1 MTNVES
7 GCWTRLTIKSMYKEF
22 GSLEDLCHEIE
33 VDKHWTGAESSLRNR
48 YPIRFVLFEN
58 FGDFDDFVQVC
69 QDHNVYVQSIDKWLR
84 DGQDDKLITYSQLAA
99 LFEAYIKSLPAND
112 FVIAPFSEITR
123 FYDNTHY
130 AEFDSLLKTI
140 RLIQSPE
147 EGQRGHQRIYVP
159 VIGMQNKVSKFKDDP
174 NIHIWEYRSGAEYD
188 NYQLIL
194 TKGTTYGVK
203 GLEEHYTLCEDLRHW
218 IALWKNVGAK
228 IKSQIICT
236 SKCIFANSN
245 NAQPDNAFKYMVCN
259 NAFEF
264 LTKGLRID
272 FGKLNAREEDM
283 PYWEGLASN
292 IDVADFDFDTFVNQR
307 FNTSSLNEENAFVQI
322 WFEYRDEFSRW
333 LLKTYFVWK
342 TDERNYLIR
351 ALENVAS
358 LGSSDL
364 FSQIATQIFEE
375 PLDETC
381 ISQRLA
387 LLREAKRQHVQIT
400 SLAEQ
405 KVKAKLSAMAA
416 DPERG
421 PLFAM
426 KYMSPLTLSEQC
438 LMAEWV
444 GQGRIEKDYIKILFP
459 ELYAYLLPSSVQTE
473 KDNGWIN
480 EYFQEYCLSKVRNSQ
495 TENLVNKL
503 KELNDS
509 QVSFE
514 TWRNGFKTVKTFMH
528 NRQDID
534 IYYWIDGLGV
544 DWIPFI
550 TQVIEKHKADGVFLN
565 EIYVAASELPTVTS
579 VNKTKL
585 DEMADG
591 RLEKIGDVDKFAHTQ
606 KKYPAYLIEELRIVE
621 NAISKV
627 LSLYNGKKIAF
638 VSDHGISYM
647 AQFGAGLNLAGVETD
662 HAGRCGHWLK
672 GSAPT
677 DNNYLV
683 LDDGLTLCSLNN
695 NSLSAKTPMGQG
707 AHGGATPEEV
717 LVPIII
723 VSNQKNANVY
733 SAKLQSNEIVASNPV
748 VKYAIKGLGSIDTPF
763 VTYNG
768 ADYRLHRIDGY
779 VYKSERLNLVN
790 TSTRITLRI
799 GDFKQ
804 IDDLSINTGVQE
816 DDLFG
821 F

>member
-1 MTNVES
+1 
-7 GCWTRLTIKSMYKEF
+7 MYKEF
-22 GSLEDLCHEIE
+22 GSLEDLYQEIE
-33 VDKHWTGAESSLRNR
+33 TDKNWTGAESSLRNR

-58 FGDFDDFVQVC
+58 FGDFGEFVQVC
-69 QDHNVYVQSIDKWLR
+69 QDHDVYVQSIEKWMKE
-84 DGQDDKLITYSQLAA
+84 GQDDKLITYSQLAA
-99 LFEAYIKSLPAND
+99 LFESYIKSLPAND

-123 FYDNTHY
+123 FYDNMRY

-147 EGQRGHQRIYVP
+147 EAQSGHQRIYVP
-159 VIGMQNKVSKFKDDP
+159 IIGMQSKVSKFKDDP
-174 NIHIWEYRSGAEYD
+174 NIHIWEYHSGTEYD
-188 NYQLIL
+188 NYHLIL
-194 TKGTTYGVK
+194 TNGTTYGVK
-203 GLEEHYTLCEDLRHW
+203 GLEERYTLCEDLRHW

-228 IKSQIICT
+228 IKPQIICT
-236 SKCIFANSN
+236 SKCIFANSD
-245 NAQPDNAFKYMVCN
+245 NAQPDNAFKYTVCN

-264 LTKGLRID
+264 LTEGLGINL
-272 FGKLNAREEDM
+272 GKLSLREEDM
-283 PYWEGLASN
+283 PYWEELASC
-292 IDVADFDFDTFVNQR
+292 IDVTDFDFDVFVNQR
-307 FNTSSLNEENAFVQI
+307 FNTLNLNDENAFVQT
-322 WFEYRDEFSRW
+322 WFEYKDTFSRW

-342 TDERNYLIR
+342 SGERSYLIR
-351 ALENVAS
+351 VLENVTS
-358 LGSSDL
+358 LSTSDL
-364 FSQIATQIFEE
+364 FSQIATHIFDE
-375 PLDETC
+375 PLDEAS
-381 ISQRLA
+381 IGQRLS
-387 LLREAKRQHVQIT
+387 LLKEAKRQHVQIK

-438 LMAEWV
+438 LMVEWV
-444 GQGRIEKDYIKILFP
+444 GQGKIEKNDIKNLFP
-459 ELYAYLLPSSVQTE
+459 ELYAYLLPSSI
-473 KDNGWIN
+473 KAGKGNGWTN
-480 EYFQEYCLSKVRNSQ
+480 EYFQEYCLSKVGNQETGS
-495 TENLVNKL
+495 LAKKL
-503 KELNDS
+503 KELNGS

-514 TWRNGFKTVKTFMH
+514 TWRDGFKTVKTLMH

-544 DWIPFI
+544 DWIPFM
-550 TQVIEKHKADGVFLN
+550 TQVIDKHKADGVFLN

-585 DEMADG
+585 DELANG
-591 RLEKIGDVDKFAHTQ
+591 KLEKIGDVDKFAHTQ
-606 KKYPAYLIEELRIVE
+606 KTYPAYLVKEFRIVE
-621 NAISKV
+621 DAISKV

-672 GSAPT
+672 GSAQT
-677 DNNYLV
+677 DNNYIV
-683 LDDGLTLCSLNN
+683 LDDGQTLCSLNN

-723 VSNQKNANVY
+723 VSNQKNANAY
-733 SAKLQSNEIVASNPV
+733 SAKLQSSEIVASSPV
-748 VKYAIKGLGSIDTPF
+748 VRYTIKGLSSIDTF
-763 VTYNG
+763 VTYNDV
-768 ADYRLHRIDGY
+768 DYALHNIGGD
-779 VYKSERLNLVN
+779 VYESERLNLVN
-790 TSTRITLRI
+790 TSTRIILHI

-804 IDDLSINTGVQE
+804 TDNLSINTGAQE

>member
-1 MTNVES
+1 
-7 GCWTRLTIKSMYKEF
+7 MYKEF
-22 GSLEDLCHEIE
+22 GSLEDLYQEIE
-33 VDKHWTGAESSLRNR
+33 TDKNWTGAESSLRNR

-58 FGDFDDFVQVC
+58 FGDFGEFVQVC
-69 QDHNVYVQSIDKWLR
+69 QDHDVYVQSIEKWMKE
-84 DGQDDKLITYSQLAA
+84 GQDDKLITYSQLAA
-99 LFEAYIKSLPAND
+99 LFESYIKSLPAND

-123 FYDNTHY
+123 FYDNMRY

-140 RLIQSPE
+140 RLTQSPE
-147 EGQRGHQRIYVP
+147 EAQSGHQRIYVP
-159 VIGMQNKVSKFKDDP
+159 IIGMQSKVSKFKDDP
-174 NIHIWEYRSGAEYD
+174 NIHIWEYHSGTEYD
-188 NYQLIL
+188 NYHLIL
-194 TKGTTYGVK
+194 TNGTTYGVK
-203 GLEEHYTLCEDLRHW
+203 GLEERYTLCEDLRHW

-228 IKSQIICT
+228 IKPQIICT
-236 SKCIFANSN
+236 SKCIFANSD
-245 NAQPDNAFKYMVCN
+245 NAQPDNAFKYTVCN

-264 LTKGLRID
+264 LTEGLGINL
-272 FGKLNAREEDM
+272 GKLSLREEDM
-283 PYWEGLASN
+283 PYWEELASC
-292 IDVADFDFDTFVNQR
+292 IDVTDFDFDVFVNQR
-307 FNTSSLNEENAFVQI
+307 FNTLNLNDENAFVQT
-322 WFEYRDEFSRW
+322 WFEYKDTFSRW

-342 TDERNYLIR
+342 SGERSYLIR
-351 ALENVAS
+351 VLENVTS
-358 LGSSDL
+358 LSTSDL
-364 FSQIATQIFEE
+364 FSQIATHIFDE
-375 PLDETC
+375 PLDEAS
-381 ISQRLA
+381 IGQRLS
-387 LLREAKRQHVQIT
+387 LLKEAKRQHVQIK

-438 LMAEWV
+438 LMVEWV
-444 GQGRIEKDYIKILFP
+444 GQGKVEKNDIKNLFP
-459 ELYAYLLPSSVQTE
+459 ELYAYLLPSSIKTG
-473 KDNGWIN
+473 KGNGWTN
-480 EYFQEYCLSKVRNSQ
+480 EYFQEYCLSKVGNQETGS
-495 TENLVNKL
+495 LAKKL
-503 KELNDS
+503 KELNGS
-509 QVSFE
+509 QVCFE
-514 TWRNGFKTVKTFMH
+514 TWRDGFKTVKTLMH

-544 DWIPFI
+544 DWIPFM
-550 TQVIEKHKADGVFLN
+550 TQVIDKHKADGVFLN

-585 DEMADG
+585 DELANG
-591 RLEKIGDVDKFAHTQ
+591 KLEKIGDVDKFAHTQ
-606 KKYPAYLIEELRIVE
+606 KTYPAYLVEEFRIVE
-621 NAISKV
+621 DAISKV

-672 GSAPT
+672 GSAQT
-677 DNNYLV
+677 DNNYIV
-683 LDDGLTLCSLNN
+683 LDDGQTLCSLNN

-723 VSNQKNANVY
+723 VSNQKNANAY
-733 SAKLQSNEIVASNPV
+733 SAKLQSSEIVASSPV
-748 VKYAIKGLGSIDTPF
+748 VRYTIKGLSSIDTPF
-763 VTYNG
+763 VTYNDV
-768 ADYRLHRIDGY
+768 DYALHNIGGD
-779 VYKSERLNLVN
+779 VYESERLNLVN
-790 TSTRITLRI
+790 TSTRIILHI

-804 IDDLSINTGVQE
+804 TDNLSINTGAQE

>member
-1 MTNVES
+1 
-7 GCWTRLTIKSMYKEF
+7 MYKEF
-22 GSLEDLCHEIE
+22 GSLEDLYQEIE
-33 VDKHWTGAESSLRNR
+33 TDKNWTGAESSLRNR

-58 FGDFDDFVQVC
+58 FGDFGEFVQVC
-69 QDHNVYVQSIDKWLR
+69 QDHDVYVQSIEKWMKE
-84 DGQDDKLITYSQLAA
+84 GQDDKLITYSQLAA
-99 LFEAYIKSLPAND
+99 LFESYIKSLPAND

-123 FYDNTHY
+123 FYDNMRY

-147 EGQRGHQRIYVP
+147 EAQSGHQRIYVP
-159 VIGMQNKVSKFKDDP
+159 IIGMQSKVSKFKDDP
-174 NIHIWEYRSGAEYD
+174 NIHIWEYHSGTEYD
-188 NYQLIL
+188 NYHLIL
-194 TKGTTYGVK
+194 TNGTTYGVK
-203 GLEEHYTLCEDLRHW
+203 GLEERYTLCEDLRHW

-228 IKSQIICT
+228 IKPQIICT
-236 SKCIFANSN
+236 SKCIFANSD
-245 NAQPDNAFKYMVCN
+245 NAQPDNAFKYTVCN

-264 LTKGLRID
+264 LTEGLGINL
-272 FGKLNAREEDM
+272 GKLSLREEDM
-283 PYWEGLASN
+283 PYWEELASC
-292 IDVADFDFDTFVNQR
+292 IDVTDFDFDVFVNQR
-307 FNTSSLNEENAFVQI
+307 FNTLNLNDENAFVQT
-322 WFEYRDEFSRW
+322 WFEYKDTFSRW

-342 TDERNYLIR
+342 SGERSYLIR
-351 ALENVAS
+351 VLENVTS
-358 LGSSDL
+358 LSTSDL
-364 FSQIATQIFEE
+364 FSQIATHIFDE
-375 PLDETC
+375 PLDEAS
-381 ISQRLA
+381 IGQRLS
-387 LLREAKRQHVQIT
+387 LLKEAKRQHVQIK

-438 LMAEWV
+438 LMVEWV
-444 GQGRIEKDYIKILFP
+444 GQGKVEKNDIKNLFP
-459 ELYAYLLPSSVQTE
+459 ELYAYLLPSSIKTG
-473 KDNGWIN
+473 KGNGWTN
-480 EYFQEYCLSKVRNSQ
+480 EYFQEYCLSKVGNQETGS
-495 TENLVNKL
+495 LAKKL
-503 KELNDS
+503 KELNGS

-514 TWRNGFKTVKTFMH
+514 TWRDGFKTVKTLMH

-544 DWIPFI
+544 DWIPFM
-550 TQVIEKHKADGVFLN
+550 TQVIDKHKADGVFLN

-585 DEMADG
+585 DELANG
-591 RLEKIGDVDKFAHTQ
+591 KLEKIGDVDKFAHTQ
-606 KKYPAYLIEELRIVE
+606 KTYPAYLVEEFRIVE
-621 NAISKV
+621 DAISKV

-647 AQFGAGLNLAGVETD
+647 AQFGVGLNLAGVETD

-672 GSAPT
+672 GSAQT
-677 DNNYLV
+677 DNNYIV
-683 LDDGLTLCSLNN
+683 LDDGQTLCSLNN

-723 VSNQKNANVY
+723 ISNQKNANAY
-733 SAKLQSNEIVASNPV
+733 SAKLQSSEIVASSPV
-748 VKYAIKGLGSIDTPF
+748 VRYTIKGLSSIDTPF
-763 VTYNG
+763 VTYNDV
-768 ADYRLHRIDGY
+768 DYALHNIGGD
-779 VYKSERLNLVN
+779 VYESERLNLVN
-790 TSTRITLRI
+790 TSTRIILHI

-804 IDDLSINTGVQE
+804 TDNLSINTGAQE

>member
-1 MTNVES
+1 
-7 GCWTRLTIKSMYKEF
+7 MYKEF
-22 GSLEDLCHEIE
+22 GSLEDLYQEIE
-33 VDKHWTGAESSLRNR
+33 TDKNWTGAESSLRNR

-58 FGDFDDFVQVC
+58 FGDFGEFVQVC
-69 QDHNVYVQSIDKWLR
+69 QDHDVYVQSIEKWMKE
-84 DGQDDKLITYSQLAA
+84 GQDDKLITYSQLAA
-99 LFEAYIKSLPAND
+99 LFESYIKSLPAND

-123 FYDNTHY
+123 FYDNMRY
-130 AEFDSLLKTI
+130 AEFDSLQKTI

-147 EGQRGHQRIYVP
+147 EAQSGHQRIYVP
-159 VIGMQNKVSKFKDDP
+159 IIGMQSKVSKFKDDP
-174 NIHIWEYRSGAEYD
+174 NIHIWEYHSGTEYD
-188 NYQLIL
+188 NYHLIL
-194 TKGTTYGVK
+194 TNGTTYGVK
-203 GLEEHYTLCEDLRHW
+203 GLEERYTLCEDLRHW

-228 IKSQIICT
+228 IKPQIICT
-236 SKCIFANSN
+236 SKCIFANSD
-245 NAQPDNAFKYMVCN
+245 NAQPDNAFKYTVCN

-264 LTKGLRID
+264 LTEGLGINL
-272 FGKLNAREEDM
+272 GKLSLREEDM
-283 PYWEGLASN
+283 PYWEELASC
-292 IDVADFDFDTFVNQR
+292 IDVTDFDFDVFVNQR
-307 FNTSSLNEENAFVQI
+307 FNTLNLNDENAFVQT
-322 WFEYRDEFSRW
+322 WFEYKDTFSRW

-342 TDERNYLIR
+342 SGERSYLIR
-351 ALENVAS
+351 VLENVTS
-358 LGSSDL
+358 LSTSDL
-364 FSQIATQIFEE
+364 FSQIATHIFDE
-375 PLDETC
+375 PLDEAS
-381 ISQRLA
+381 IGQRLS
-387 LLREAKRQHVQIT
+387 LLKEAKRQHVQIK

-438 LMAEWV
+438 LMVEWV
-444 GQGRIEKDYIKILFP
+444 GQGKVEKNDIKNLFP
-459 ELYAYLLPSSVQTE
+459 ELYAYLLPSSIKTG
-473 KDNGWIN
+473 KGNGWTN
-480 EYFQEYCLSKVRNSQ
+480 EYFQEYCLSKVGNQETGS
-495 TENLVNKL
+495 LAKKL
-503 KELNDS
+503 KELNGS

-514 TWRNGFKTVKTFMH
+514 TWRDGFKTVKTLMH

-544 DWIPFI
+544 DWIPFM
-550 TQVIEKHKADGVFLN
+550 TQVIDKHKADGVFLN

-585 DEMADG
+585 DELANG
-591 RLEKIGDVDKFAHTQ
+591 KLEKIGDVDKFAHTQ
-606 KKYPAYLIEELRIVE
+606 KTYPAYLVEEFRIVE
-621 NAISKV
+621 DAISKV

-647 AQFGAGLNLAGVETD
+647 AQFGVGLNLAGVETD

-672 GSAPT
+672 GSAQT
-677 DNNYLV
+677 DNNYIV
-683 LDDGLTLCSLNN
+683 LDDGQTLCSLNN

-723 VSNQKNANVY
+723 VSNQKNANAY
-733 SAKLQSNEIVASNPV
+733 SAKLQSSEIVASSPV
-748 VKYAIKGLGSIDTPF
+748 LRYTIKGLSSIDTPF
-763 VTYNG
+763 VTYNDV
-768 ADYRLHRIDGY
+768 DYALHNIGGD
-779 VYKSERLNLVN
+779 VYESERLNLVN
-790 TSTRITLRI
+790 TSTRIILHI

-804 IDDLSINTGVQE
+804 TDNLSINTGAQE

>member
-1 MTNVES
+1 
-7 GCWTRLTIKSMYKEF
+7 MYKEF
-22 GSLEDLCHEIE
+22 GSLEDLYQEIE
-33 VDKHWTGAESSLRNR
+33 TDKNWTGAESSLRNR

-58 FGDFDDFVQVC
+58 FGDFGEFVQVC
-69 QDHNVYVQSIDKWLR
+69 QDHDVYVQSIEKWMKEE
-84 DGQDDKLITYSQLAA
+84 QDDKLITYSQLAA
-99 LFEAYIKSLPAND
+99 LFESYIKSLPAND

-123 FYDNTHY
+123 FYDNMRY

-147 EGQRGHQRIYVP
+147 EAQSGHQRIYVP
-159 VIGMQNKVSKFKDDP
+159 IIGMQSKVSKFKDDP
-174 NIHIWEYRSGAEYD
+174 NIHIWEYHSGTEYD
-188 NYQLIL
+188 NYHLIL
-194 TKGTTYGVK
+194 TNGTTYGVK
-203 GLEEHYTLCEDLRHW
+203 GLEERYTLCEDLRHW

-228 IKSQIICT
+228 IKPQIICT
-236 SKCIFANSN
+236 SKCIFANSD
-245 NAQPDNAFKYMVCN
+245 NAQPDNAFKYTVCN

-264 LTKGLRID
+264 LTEGLGINL
-272 FGKLNAREEDM
+272 GKLSLREEDM
-283 PYWEGLASN
+283 PYWEELASC
-292 IDVADFDFDTFVNQR
+292 IDVTDFDFDVFVNQR
-307 FNTSSLNEENAFVQI
+307 FNTLNLNDENAFVQT
-322 WFEYRDEFSRW
+322 WFEYKDTFSRW

-342 TDERNYLIR
+342 SGERSYLIR
-351 ALENVAS
+351 VLENVTS
-358 LGSSDL
+358 LSTSDL
-364 FSQIATQIFEE
+364 FSQIATHIFDE
-375 PLDETC
+375 PLDEAS
-381 ISQRLA
+381 IGQRLS
-387 LLREAKRQHVQIT
+387 LLKEAKRQHVQIK

-438 LMAEWV
+438 LMVEWV
-444 GQGRIEKDYIKILFP
+444 GQGKVEKNDIKNLFP
-459 ELYAYLLPSSVQTE
+459 ELYAYLLPSSIKTG
-473 KDNGWIN
+473 KGNGWTN
-480 EYFQEYCLSKVRNSQ
+480 EYFQEYCLSKVGNQETGS
-495 TENLVNKL
+495 LAKKL
-503 KELNDS
+503 KELNGS
-509 QVSFE
+509 QVCFE
-514 TWRNGFKTVKTFMH
+514 TWRDGFKTVKTLMH

-544 DWIPFI
+544 DWIPFM
-550 TQVIEKHKADGVFLN
+550 TQVIDKHKADGVFLN

-585 DEMADG
+585 DELANG
-591 RLEKIGDVDKFAHTQ
+591 KLEKIGDVDKFAHTQ
-606 KKYPAYLIEELRIVE
+606 KTYPAYLVEEFRIVE
-621 NAISKV
+621 DAISKV

-672 GSAPT
+672 GSAQT
-677 DNNYLV
+677 DNNYIV
-683 LDDGLTLCSLNN
+683 LDDGQTLCSLNN

-723 VSNQKNANVY
+723 VSNQKNANAY
-733 SAKLQSNEIVASNPV
+733 SAKLQSSEIVASSPV
-748 VKYAIKGLGSIDTPF
+748 VRYTIKGLSSIDTPF
-763 VTYNG
+763 VTYNDV
-768 ADYRLHRIDGY
+768 DYALHNIGGD
-779 VYKSERLNLVN
+779 VYESERLNLVN
-790 TSTRITLRI
+790 TSTRIILHI

-804 IDDLSINTGVQE
+804 TDNLSINTGAQE

>member
-1 MTNVES
+1 M
-7 GCWTRLTIKSMYKEF
+7 
-22 GSLEDLCHEIE
+22 EDLYQEIE
-33 VDKHWTGAESSLRNR
+33 TDKNWTGAESSLRNR

-58 FGDFDDFVQVC
+58 IGDFGEFVQVC
-69 QDHNVYVQSIDKWLR
+69 QDHDVYVQSIEKWMKE
-84 DGQDDKLITYSQLAA
+84 GQDDKLITYSQLAA
-99 LFEAYIKSLPAND
+99 LFESYIKSLPAND

-123 FYDNTHY
+123 FYDNMRY

-147 EGQRGHQRIYVP
+147 EAQSGHQRIYVP
-159 VIGMQNKVSKFKDDP
+159 IIGMQSKVSKFKDDP
-174 NIHIWEYRSGAEYD
+174 NIHIWEYHSGTEYD
-188 NYQLIL
+188 NYHLIL
-194 TKGTTYGVK
+194 TNGTTYGVK
-203 GLEEHYTLCEDLRHW
+203 GLEERYTLCEDLRHW

-228 IKSQIICT
+228 IKPQIICT
-236 SKCIFANSN
+236 SKCIFANSD
-245 NAQPDNAFKYMVCN
+245 NAQPDNAFKYTVCN

-264 LTKGLRID
+264 LTEGLGINL
-272 FGKLNAREEDM
+272 GKLSLREEDM
-283 PYWEGLASN
+283 PYWEELASC
-292 IDVADFDFDTFVNQR
+292 IDVTDFDFDVFVNQR
-307 FNTSSLNEENAFVQI
+307 FNTLNLNDENAFVQT
-322 WFEYRDEFSRW
+322 WFEYKDTFSRW

-342 TDERNYLIR
+342 SGERSYLIR
-351 ALENVAS
+351 VLENVTS
-358 LGSSDL
+358 LSTSDL
-364 FSQIATQIFEE
+364 FSQIATHIFDE
-375 PLDETC
+375 PLDEAS
-381 ISQRLA
+381 IGKRLS
-387 LLREAKRQHVQIT
+387 LLKEAKRQHVQIK

-438 LMAEWV
+438 LMVEWV
-444 GQGRIEKDYIKILFP
+444 GQGKVEKNDIKNLFP
-459 ELYAYLLPSSVQTE
+459 ELHAYLLPSSIKTG
-473 KDNGWIN
+473 KGNGWTN
-480 EYFQEYCLSKVRNSQ
+480 EYFQEYCLSKVGNQETGS
-495 TENLVNKL
+495 LAKKL
-503 KELNDS
+503 KELNGS

-514 TWRNGFKTVKTFMH
+514 TWRDGFKTVKTLMH

-544 DWIPFI
+544 DWIPFM
-550 TQVIEKHKADGVFLN
+550 TQVIDKHKADGVFLN

-585 DEMADG
+585 DELANG
-591 RLEKIGDVDKFAHTQ
+591 KLEKIGDVDKFAHTQ
-606 KKYPAYLIEELRIVE
+606 KTYPAYLVEEFRIVE
-621 NAISKV
+621 DAISKV

-672 GSAPT
+672 GSAQT
-677 DNNYLV
+677 DNNYIV
-683 LDDGLTLCSLNN
+683 LDDGQTLCSLNN

-723 VSNQKNANVY
+723 VSNQKNANAY
-733 SAKLQSNEIVASNPV
+733 SAKLQSSEIVASSPV
-748 VKYAIKGLGSIDTPF
+748 LRYTIKGLSSIDTPF
-763 VTYNG
+763 VTYNDV
-768 ADYRLHRIDGY
+768 DYALHNIGGD
-779 VYKSERLNLVN
+779 VYESERLNLVN
-790 TSTRITLRI
+790 TSTRIILHI

-804 IDDLSINTGVQE
+804 TDNLSINTGAQE

>member
-1 MTNVES
+1 
-7 GCWTRLTIKSMYKEF
+7 MYKEF
-22 GSLEDLCHEIE
+22 GSLEDLYQEIE
-33 VDKHWTGAESSLRNR
+33 TDKNWTGAESSLRNR

-58 FGDFDDFVQVC
+58 FGDFGEFVQVC
-69 QDHNVYVQSIDKWLR
+69 QDHDVYVQSIEKWMKE
-84 DGQDDKLITYSQLAA
+84 GQDDKLITYSQLAA
-99 LFEAYIKSLPAND
+99 LFESYIKSLPAND

-123 FYDNTHY
+123 FYDNMRY

-147 EGQRGHQRIYVP
+147 EAQSGHQRIYVP
-159 VIGMQNKVSKFKDDP
+159 IIGMQSKVSKFKDDP
-174 NIHIWEYRSGAEYD
+174 NIHIWEYHSGTEYD
-188 NYQLIL
+188 NYHLIL
-194 TKGTTYGVK
+194 TNGTTYGVK
-203 GLEEHYTLCEDLRHW
+203 GLEERYTLCEDLRHW

-228 IKSQIICT
+228 IKPQIICT
-236 SKCIFANSN
+236 SKCIFANSD
-245 NAQPDNAFKYMVCN
+245 NAQPDNAFKYTVCN

-264 LTKGLRID
+264 LTEGLGINL
-272 FGKLNAREEDM
+272 GKLSLREEDM
-283 PYWEGLASN
+283 PYWEELASC
-292 IDVADFDFDTFVNQR
+292 IDVTDFDFDVFVNQR
-307 FNTSSLNEENAFVQI
+307 FNTLNLNDENAFVQT
-322 WFEYRDEFSRW
+322 WFEYKDTFSRW

-342 TDERNYLIR
+342 SGERSYLIR
-351 ALENVAS
+351 VLENVTS
-358 LGSSDL
+358 LSTSDL
-364 FSQIATQIFEE
+364 FSQIATHIFDE
-375 PLDETC
+375 PLDEAS
-381 ISQRLA
+381 IGQRLS
-387 LLREAKRQHVQIT
+387 LLKEAKRQHVQIK

-426 KYMSPLTLSEQC
+426 RYMSPLTLSEQC
-438 LMAEWV
+438 LMVEWV
-444 GQGRIEKDYIKILFP
+444 GQGKVEKNDIKNLFP
-459 ELYAYLLPSSVQTE
+459 ELYAYLLPSSIKTG
-473 KDNGWIN
+473 KGNGWTN
-480 EYFQEYCLSKVRNSQ
+480 EYFQEYCLSKVGNQETGS
-495 TENLVNKL
+495 LAKKL
-503 KELNDS
+503 KELNGS
-509 QVSFE
+509 QVCFE
-514 TWRNGFKTVKTFMH
+514 TWRDGFKTVKTLMH

-544 DWIPFI
+544 DWIPFM
-550 TQVIEKHKADGVFLN
+550 TQVIDKHKADGVFLN

-585 DEMADG
+585 DELANG
-591 RLEKIGDVDKFAHTQ
+591 KLEKIGDVDKFAHTQ
-606 KKYPAYLIEELRIVE
+606 KTYPAYLVEEFRIVE
-621 NAISKV
+621 DAISKV

-672 GSAPT
+672 GSAQT
-677 DNNYLV
+677 DNNYIV
-683 LDDGLTLCSLNN
+683 LDDGQTLCSLNN

-723 VSNQKNANVY
+723 VSNQKNANAY
-733 SAKLQSNEIVASNPV
+733 SAKLQSSEIVASSPV
-748 VKYAIKGLGSIDTPF
+748 VRYTIKGLSSIDTPF
-763 VTYNG
+763 VTYNDV
-768 ADYRLHRIDGY
+768 DYALHNIGGD
-779 VYKSERLNLVN
+779 VYESERLNLVN
-790 TSTRITLRI
+790 TSTRIILHI

-804 IDDLSINTGVQE
+804 TDNLSINTGAQE

>member
-1 MTNVES
+1 
-7 GCWTRLTIKSMYKEF
+7 MYKEF
-22 GSLEDLCHEIE
+22 GSMEDLYHEIE
-33 VDKHWTGAESSLRNR
+33 VDKHWMGAESSLRNR

-58 FGDFDDFVQVC
+58 FGDFNGFVQVC
-69 QDHNVYVQSIDKWLR
+69 QDHGVYVQSIEKWMK

-99 LFEAYIKSLPAND
+99 FFEDYIKSLPAND

-123 FYDNTHY
+123 FYDNEHY

-147 EGQRGHQRIYVP
+147 EAQRGHQRIYVP
-159 VIGMQNKVSKFKDDP
+159 VIGMQSKVSKFKDDP
-174 NIHIWEYRSGAEYD
+174 NIHIWEYHSGIEYD

-203 GLEEHYTLCEDLRHW
+203 GLEEQYTLCEDLRHW
-218 IALWKNVGAK
+218 IALWKNVGVK
-228 IKSQIICT
+228 IKPRIICT

-245 NAQPDNAFKYMVCN
+245 NAQPDNAFKYTVCDN
-259 NAFEF
+259 VFEF
-264 LTKGLRID
+264 LTEGLSID
-272 FGKLNAREEDM
+272 FGKPSVGEDDM
-283 PYWEGLASN
+283 PYWEELASCVN
-292 IDVADFDFDTFVNQR
+292 VTDFDFDAFVNQR
-307 FNTSSLNEENAFVQI
+307 FNTLNLNEENAFVQT
-322 WFEYRDEFSRW
+322 WFEYKDAFSRW

-342 TDERNYLIR
+342 SDKHNYLTR
-351 ALENVAS
+351 VLENVTS
-358 LGSSDL
+358 LSTSDL
-364 FSQIATQIFEE
+364 FSQIATQIF
-375 PLDETC
+375 DEHFDEA
-381 ISQRLA
+381 SARQRLI
-387 LLREAKRQHVQIT
+387 LLKEAKRQHVQIKC
-400 SLAEQ
+400 LAEQ

-426 KYMSPLTLSEQC
+426 KYMSPHTSSEQC

-444 GQGRIEKDYIKILFP
+444 GQGKIEKSTIKSLFP
-459 ELYAYLLPSSVQTE
+459 ELYSYLLPSNVQTE
-473 KDNGWIN
+473 KSNDWIN
-480 EYFQEYCLSKVRNSQ
+480 EYFQEYNLSKVGNHP
-495 TENLVNKL
+495 TVNLANML
-503 KELNDS
+503 KERNAS

-514 TWRNGFKTVKTFMH
+514 AWRNGFKTVKTLMH

-550 TQVIEKHKADGVFLN
+550 TRVIEKHKADGVFLN

-585 DEMADG
+585 DEMTDG
-591 RLEKIGDVDKFAHTQ
+591 KLEKIGDVDKFAHTQ
-606 KKYPAYLIEELRIVE
+606 KSYPAYLIDEFRIVE
-621 NAISKV
+621 EAISKV

-647 AQFGAGLNLAGVETD
+647 AQFGTGLNLAGVETN
-662 HAGRCGHWLK
+662 HAGRCGCWLK
-672 GSAPT
+672 GSAQT
-677 DNNYLV
+677 DNNYIV
-683 LDDGLTLCSLNN
+683 LDDGQTLCSLNY
-695 NSLSAKTPMGQG
+695 NSLSTKTPMGQG

-723 VSNQKNANVY
+723 VSNQKNANEY
-733 SAKLQSNEIVASNPV
+733 SAKLQSNEMVASNPV
-748 VKYAIKGLGSIDTPF
+748 VRYTIKGLSSIDTPI

-768 ADYRLHRIDGY
+768 IDYALHNIGED
-779 VYKSERLNLVN
+779 VYESERLNLVN
-790 TSTRITLRI
+790 TSTRITLHI

-804 IDDLSINTGVQE
+804 TDSMSINTGVQE

>member
-1 MTNVES
+1 
-7 GCWTRLTIKSMYKEF
+7 MYKEF
-22 GSLEDLCHEIE
+22 GSLEDLYQEIE
-33 VDKHWTGAESSLRNR
+33 TDKNWTGAESSLRNR

-58 FGDFDDFVQVC
+58 FGDFGEFVQVC
-69 QDHNVYVQSIDKWLR
+69 QDHDVYVQSIEKWMKE
-84 DGQDDKLITYSQLAA
+84 GQDDKLITYSQLAA
-99 LFEAYIKSLPAND
+99 LFESYIKSLPAND

-123 FYDNTHY
+123 FYDNMRY

-147 EGQRGHQRIYVP
+147 EAQSGHQRIYVP
-159 VIGMQNKVSKFKDDP
+159 IIGMQSKVSKFKDDP
-174 NIHIWEYRSGAEYD
+174 NIHIWEYHSGTEYD
-188 NYQLIL
+188 NYHLIL
-194 TKGTTYGVK
+194 TNGTTYGVK
-203 GLEEHYTLCEDLRHW
+203 GLEERYTLCEDLRHW

-228 IKSQIICT
+228 IKPQIICT
-236 SKCIFANSN
+236 SKCIFANSD
-245 NAQPDNAFKYMVCN
+245 NAQPDNAFKYTVCN

-264 LTKGLRID
+264 LTEGLGINL
-272 FGKLNAREEDM
+272 GKLSLREEDM
-283 PYWEGLASN
+283 PYWEELASC
-292 IDVADFDFDTFVNQR
+292 IDVTDFDFDVFVNQR
-307 FNTSSLNEENAFVQI
+307 FNTLNLNDENAFVQT
-322 WFEYRDEFSRW
+322 WFEYKDTFSRW

-342 TDERNYLIR
+342 SGERSYLIR
-351 ALENVAS
+351 VLENVTS
-358 LGSSDL
+358 LSTSDL
-364 FSQIATQIFEE
+364 FSQIATHIFDE
-375 PLDETC
+375 PLDEAS
-381 ISQRLA
+381 IGKRLS
-387 LLREAKRQHVQIT
+387 LLKEAKRQHVQIK

-438 LMAEWV
+438 LMVEWV
-444 GQGRIEKDYIKILFP
+444 GQGKVEKNDIKNLFP
-459 ELYAYLLPSSVQTE
+459 ELYAYLLPSSIKTG
-473 KDNGWIN
+473 KGNGWTN
-480 EYFQEYCLSKVRNSQ
+480 EYFQEYCLSKVGNQETGS
-495 TENLVNKL
+495 LAKKL
-503 KELNDS
+503 KELNGS

-514 TWRNGFKTVKTFMH
+514 TWRDGFKTVKTLMH

-544 DWIPFI
+544 DWIPFM
-550 TQVIEKHKADGVFLN
+550 TQVIDKHKADGVFLN

-585 DEMADG
+585 DELANG
-591 RLEKIGDVDKFAHTQ
+591 KLEKIGDVDKFAHTQ
-606 KKYPAYLIEELRIVE
+606 KTYPAYLVEEFRIVE
-621 NAISKV
+621 DAISKV

-647 AQFGAGLNLAGVETD
+647 AQFGVGLNLAGVETD

-672 GSAPT
+672 GSAQT
-677 DNNYLV
+677 DNNYIV
-683 LDDGLTLCSLNN
+683 LDDGQTLCSLNN

-723 VSNQKNANVY
+723 VSNQKNANAY
-733 SAKLQSNEIVASNPV
+733 SAKLQSSEIVASSPV
-748 VKYAIKGLGSIDTPF
+748 LRYTIKGLSSIDTPF
-763 VTYNG
+763 VTYNDV
-768 ADYRLHRIDGY
+768 DYALHNIGGD
-779 VYKSERLNLVN
+779 VYESERLNLVN
-790 TSTRITLRI
+790 TSTRIILHI

-804 IDDLSINTGVQE
+804 TDNLSINTGAQE
-816 DDLFG
+816 YDLFG

>member
-1 MTNVES
+1 
-7 GCWTRLTIKSMYKEF
+7 MYKEF
-22 GSLEDLCHEIE
+22 GSLEDLYQEIE
-33 VDKHWTGAESSLRNR
+33 TDKNWTGAESSLRNR

-58 FGDFDDFVQVC
+58 FGDFGEFVQVC
-69 QDHNVYVQSIDKWLR
+69 QDHDVYVQSIEKWMKE
-84 DGQDDKLITYSQLAA
+84 GQDDKLITYSQLAA
-99 LFEAYIKSLPAND
+99 LFESYIKSLPAND

-123 FYDNTHY
+123 FYDNMRY

-147 EGQRGHQRIYVP
+147 EAQSGHQRIYVP
-159 VIGMQNKVSKFKDDP
+159 IIGMQSKVSKFKDDP
-174 NIHIWEYRSGAEYD
+174 NIHIWEYHSGTEYD
-188 NYQLIL
+188 NYHLIL
-194 TKGTTYGVK
+194 TNGTTYGVK
-203 GLEEHYTLCEDLRHW
+203 GLEERYTLCEDLRHW

-228 IKSQIICT
+228 IKPQIICT
-236 SKCIFANSN
+236 SKCIFANSD
-245 NAQPDNAFKYMVCN
+245 NAQPDNAFKYTVCN

-264 LTKGLRID
+264 LTEGLGINL
-272 FGKLNAREEDM
+272 GKLSLREEDM
-283 PYWEGLASN
+283 PYWEELASC
-292 IDVADFDFDTFVNQR
+292 IDVTDFDFDVFVNQR
-307 FNTSSLNEENAFVQI
+307 FNTLNLNDENAFVQT
-322 WFEYRDEFSRW
+322 WFEYKDTFSRW

-342 TDERNYLIR
+342 SGERSYLIR
-351 ALENVAS
+351 VLENVTS
-358 LGSSDL
+358 LSTSDL
-364 FSQIATQIFEE
+364 FSQIATHIFDE
-375 PLDETC
+375 PLDEAS
-381 ISQRLA
+381 IGKRLS
-387 LLREAKRQHVQIT
+387 LLKEAKRQHVQIK

-438 LMAEWV
+438 LMVEWV
-444 GQGRIEKDYIKILFP
+444 GQGKVEKNDIKNLFP
-459 ELYAYLLPSSVQTE
+459 ELYAYLLPSSIKTG
-473 KDNGWIN
+473 KGNGWTN
-480 EYFQEYCLSKVRNSQ
+480 EYFQEYCLSKVGNQETGS
-495 TENLVNKL
+495 LAKKL
-503 KELNDS
+503 KELNGS

-514 TWRNGFKTVKTFMH
+514 TWRDGFKTVKTLMH

-544 DWIPFI
+544 DWIPFM
-550 TQVIEKHKADGVFLN
+550 TQVIDKHKADGVFLN

-585 DEMADG
+585 DELANG
-591 RLEKIGDVDKFAHTQ
+591 KLEKIGDVDKFAHTQ
-606 KKYPAYLIEELRIVE
+606 KTYPAYLVEEFRIVE
-621 NAISKV
+621 DAISKV

-647 AQFGAGLNLAGVETD
+647 AQFGVGLNLAGVETD

-672 GSAPT
+672 GSAQT
-677 DNNYLV
+677 DNNYIV
-683 LDDGLTLCSLNN
+683 LDDGQTLCSLNN

-723 VSNQKNANVY
+723 ISNQKNANAY
-733 SAKLQSNEIVASNPV
+733 SAKLQSSEIVASSPV
-748 VKYAIKGLGSIDTPF
+748 LRYTIKGLSSIDTPF
-763 VTYNG
+763 VTYNDV
-768 ADYRLHRIDGY
+768 DYALHNIGGD
-779 VYKSERLNLVN
+779 VYESERLNLVN
-790 TSTRITLRI
+790 TSTRIILHI

-804 IDDLSINTGVQE
+804 TDNLSINTGAQE

>member
-1 MTNVES
+1 
-7 GCWTRLTIKSMYKEF
+7 MYKEF
-22 GSLEDLCHEIE
+22 GSLEDLYQEIE
-33 VDKHWTGAESSLRNR
+33 TDKNWTGAESSLRNR

-58 FGDFDDFVQVC
+58 FGDFGEFVQVC
-69 QDHNVYVQSIDKWLR
+69 QDHDVYVQSIEKWMKE
-84 DGQDDKLITYSQLAA
+84 GQDDKLIIYSQLAA
-99 LFEAYIKSLPAND
+99 LFESYIKSLPAND

-123 FYDNTHY
+123 FYDNMRY

-147 EGQRGHQRIYVP
+147 EAQSGHQRIYVP
-159 VIGMQNKVSKFKDDP
+159 IIGMQSKVSKFKDDP
-174 NIHIWEYRSGAEYD
+174 NIHIWEYHSGTEYD
-188 NYQLIL
+188 NYHLIL
-194 TKGTTYGVK
+194 TNGTTYGVK
-203 GLEEHYTLCEDLRHW
+203 GLEERYTLCEDLRHW

-228 IKSQIICT
+228 IKPQIICT
-236 SKCIFANSN
+236 SKCIFANSD
-245 NAQPDNAFKYMVCN
+245 NAQPDNAFKYTVCN

-264 LTKGLRID
+264 LTEGLGINL
-272 FGKLNAREEDM
+272 GKLSLREEDM
-283 PYWEGLASN
+283 PYWEELASC
-292 IDVADFDFDTFVNQR
+292 IDVTDFDFDVFVNQR
-307 FNTSSLNEENAFVQI
+307 FNTLNLNDENAFVQT
-322 WFEYRDEFSRW
+322 WFEYKDTFSRW

-342 TDERNYLIR
+342 SGERSYLIR
-351 ALENVAS
+351 VLENVTS
-358 LGSSDL
+358 LSTSDL
-364 FSQIATQIFEE
+364 FSQIATHIFDE
-375 PLDETC
+375 PLDEAS
-381 ISQRLA
+381 IGKRLS
-387 LLREAKRQHVQIT
+387 LLKEAKRQHVQIK

-438 LMAEWV
+438 LMVEWV
-444 GQGRIEKDYIKILFP
+444 GQGKVEKNDIKNLFP
-459 ELYAYLLPSSVQTE
+459 ELYAYLLPSSIKTG
-473 KDNGWIN
+473 KGNGWTN
-480 EYFQEYCLSKVRNSQ
+480 EYFQEYCLSKVGNQETGS
-495 TENLVNKL
+495 LAKKL
-503 KELNDS
+503 KELNGS

-514 TWRNGFKTVKTFMH
+514 TWRDGFKTVKTLMH

-544 DWIPFI
+544 DWIPFM
-550 TQVIEKHKADGVFLN
+550 TQVIDKHKADGVFLN

-585 DEMADG
+585 DELANG
-591 RLEKIGDVDKFAHTQ
+591 KLEKIGDVDKFAHTQ
-606 KKYPAYLIEELRIVE
+606 KTYPAYLVEEFRIVE
-621 NAISKV
+621 DAISKV

-647 AQFGAGLNLAGVETD
+647 AQFGVGLNLAGVETD

-672 GSAPT
+672 GSAQT
-677 DNNYLV
+677 DNNYIV
-683 LDDGLTLCSLNN
+683 LDDGQTLCSLNN

-723 VSNQKNANVY
+723 VSNQKNANAY
-733 SAKLQSNEIVASNPV
+733 SAKLQSSEIVASSPV
-748 VKYAIKGLGSIDTPF
+748 VRYTIKGLSSIDTPF
-763 VTYNG
+763 VTYNDV
-768 ADYRLHRIDGY
+768 DYALHNIGGD
-779 VYKSERLNLVN
+779 VYESERLNLVN
-790 TSTRITLRI
+790 TSTRIILHI

-804 IDDLSINTGVQE
+804 TDNLSINTGAQE

>member
-1 MTNVES
+1 
-7 GCWTRLTIKSMYKEF
+7 MYKEF
-22 GSLEDLCHEIE
+22 GSLEDLYQEIE
-33 VDKHWTGAESSLRNR
+33 TDKNWTGAESSLRNR

-58 FGDFDDFVQVC
+58 FGDFGEFVQVC
-69 QDHNVYVQSIDKWLR
+69 QDHDVYVQSIEKWMKE
-84 DGQDDKLITYSQLAA
+84 GQDDKLITYSQLAA
-99 LFEAYIKSLPAND
+99 LFESYIKSLPAND

-123 FYDNTHY
+123 FYDNMRY

-147 EGQRGHQRIYVP
+147 EAQSGHQRIYVP
-159 VIGMQNKVSKFKDDP
+159 IIGMQSKVSKFKDDP
-174 NIHIWEYRSGAEYD
+174 NIHIWEYHSGTEYD
-188 NYQLIL
+188 NYHLIL
-194 TKGTTYGVK
+194 TNGTTYGVK
-203 GLEEHYTLCEDLRHW
+203 GLEERYTLCEDLRHW

-228 IKSQIICT
+228 IKPQIICT
-236 SKCIFANSN
+236 SKCIFANSD
-245 NAQPDNAFKYMVCN
+245 NAQPDNAFKYTVCN

-264 LTKGLRID
+264 LTEGLGINL
-272 FGKLNAREEDM
+272 GKLSLREEDM
-283 PYWEGLASN
+283 PYWEELASC
-292 IDVADFDFDTFVNQR
+292 IDVTDFDFDVFVNQR
-307 FNTSSLNEENAFVQI
+307 FNTLNLNDENAFVQT
-322 WFEYRDEFSRW
+322 WFEYKDTFSRW

-342 TDERNYLIR
+342 SGERSYLIR
-351 ALENVAS
+351 VLENVTS
-358 LGSSDL
+358 LSTSDL
-364 FSQIATQIFEE
+364 FSQIATHIFDE
-375 PLDETC
+375 PLDEAS
-381 ISQRLA
+381 IGQRLS
-387 LLREAKRQHVQIT
+387 LLKEAKRQHVQIK

-438 LMAEWV
+438 LMVEWV
-444 GQGRIEKDYIKILFP
+444 GQGKVEKNDIKNLFP
-459 ELYAYLLPSSVQTE
+459 ELYAYLLPSSIKTG
-473 KDNGWIN
+473 KGNGWTN
-480 EYFQEYCLSKVRNSQ
+480 EYFQEYCLSKVGNQETGS
-495 TENLVNKL
+495 LAKKL
-503 KELNDS
+503 KELNGS

-514 TWRNGFKTVKTFMH
+514 TWRDGFKTVKTLMH

-544 DWIPFI
+544 DWIPFM
-550 TQVIEKHKADGVFLN
+550 TQVIDKHKADGVFLN

-585 DEMADG
+585 DELANG
-591 RLEKIGDVDKFAHTQ
+591 KLEKIGDVDKFAHTQ
-606 KKYPAYLIEELRIVE
+606 KTYPAYLVEEFRIVE
-621 NAISKV
+621 DAISKV

-647 AQFGAGLNLAGVETD
+647 AQFGTGLNLAGVETD

-672 GSAPT
+672 GSAQT
-677 DNNYLV
+677 DNNYIV
-683 LDDGLTLCSLNN
+683 LDDGQTLCSLNN

-723 VSNQKNANVY
+723 VSNQKNANAY
-733 SAKLQSNEIVASNPV
+733 SAKLQSSEIVASSPV
-748 VKYAIKGLGSIDTPF
+748 VRYTIKGLSSIDTPF
-763 VTYNG
+763 VTYNDV
-768 ADYRLHRIDGY
+768 DYALHNIGGD
-779 VYKSERLNLVN
+779 VYESERLNLVN
-790 TSTRITLRI
+790 TSTRIILHI

-804 IDDLSINTGVQE
+804 TDNLSINTGAQE

>member
-1 MTNVES
+1 
-7 GCWTRLTIKSMYKEF
+7 MYKEF
-22 GSLEDLCHEIE
+22 GSLEDLYQEIE
-33 VDKHWTGAESSLRNR
+33 TDKNWTGAESSLRNR

-58 FGDFDDFVQVC
+58 FGDFGEFVQVC
-69 QDHNVYVQSIDKWLR
+69 QDHDVYVQSIEKWMKE
-84 DGQDDKLITYSQLAA
+84 GQDDKLITYSQLAA
-99 LFEAYIKSLPAND
+99 LFESYIKSLPAND

-123 FYDNTHY
+123 FYDNMRY

-147 EGQRGHQRIYVP
+147 EAQSGHQRIYVP
-159 VIGMQNKVSKFKDDP
+159 IIGMQSKVSKFKDDP
-174 NIHIWEYRSGAEYD
+174 NIHIWEYHSGTEYD
-188 NYQLIL
+188 NYHLIL
-194 TKGTTYGVK
+194 TNGTTYGVK
-203 GLEEHYTLCEDLRHW
+203 GLEERYTLCEDLRHW

-228 IKSQIICT
+228 IKPQIICT
-236 SKCIFANSN
+236 SKCIFANSD
-245 NAQPDNAFKYMVCN
+245 NAQPDNAFKYTVCN

-264 LTKGLRID
+264 LTEGLGINL
-272 FGKLNAREEDM
+272 GKLSLREEDM
-283 PYWEGLASN
+283 PYWEELASC
-292 IDVADFDFDTFVNQR
+292 IDVTDFDFDVFVNQR
-307 FNTSSLNEENAFVQI
+307 FNTLNLNDENAFVQT
-322 WFEYRDEFSRW
+322 WFEYKDTFSRW

-342 TDERNYLIR
+342 SGERSYLIR
-351 ALENVAS
+351 VLENVTS
-358 LGSSDL
+358 LSTSDL
-364 FSQIATQIFEE
+364 FSQIATHIFDE
-375 PLDETC
+375 PLDEAS
-381 ISQRLA
+381 IGQRLS
-387 LLREAKRQHVQIT
+387 LLKEAKRQHVQIK

-438 LMAEWV
+438 LMVEWV
-444 GQGRIEKDYIKILFP
+444 GQGKVEKNDIKNLFP
-459 ELYAYLLPSSVQTE
+459 ELYAYLLPSSIKTG
-473 KDNGWIN
+473 KGNGWTN
-480 EYFQEYCLSKVRNSQ
+480 EYFQEYCLSKVGNQETGS
-495 TENLVNKL
+495 LAKKL
-503 KELNDS
+503 KELNGS

-514 TWRNGFKTVKTFMH
+514 TWRDGFKTVKTLMH

-544 DWIPFI
+544 DWIPFM
-550 TQVIEKHKADGVFLN
+550 TQVIDKHKADGVFLN

-585 DEMADG
+585 DELANG
-591 RLEKIGDVDKFAHTQ
+591 KLEKIGDVDKFAHTQ
-606 KKYPAYLIEELRIVE
+606 KTYPAYLVKGFRIVE
-621 NAISKV
+621 DAISKV

-672 GSAPT
+672 GSAQT
-677 DNNYLV
+677 DNNYIV
-683 LDDGLTLCSLNN
+683 LDDGQTLCSLNN

-723 VSNQKNANVY
+723 VSNQKNANAY
-733 SAKLQSNEIVASNPV
+733 SAKLQSSEIVASSPV
-748 VKYAIKGLGSIDTPF
+748 VRYTIKGLSSIDTPF
-763 VTYNG
+763 MTYNDV
-768 ADYRLHRIDGY
+768 DYALHNIGGD
-779 VYKSERLNLVN
+779 VYESERLNLVN
-790 TSTRITLRI
+790 TSTRIILHI

-804 IDDLSINTGVQE
+804 TDNLSINTGAQE

>member
-1 MTNVES
+1 
-7 GCWTRLTIKSMYKEF
+7 MYKEF
-22 GSLEDLCHEIE
+22 GSLEDLYQEIE
-33 VDKHWTGAESSLRNR
+33 TDKNWTGAASSLRNR

-58 FGDFDDFVQVC
+58 FGDFGEFVQVC
-69 QDHNVYVQSIDKWLR
+69 QDHDVYVQSIEKWMKE
-84 DGQDDKLITYSQLAA
+84 GQDDKLITYSQLAA
-99 LFEAYIKSLPAND
+99 LFESYIKSLPAND

-123 FYDNTHY
+123 FYDNMRY

-147 EGQRGHQRIYVP
+147 EAQSGHQRIYVP
-159 VIGMQNKVSKFKDDP
+159 IIGMQSKVSKFKDDP
-174 NIHIWEYRSGAEYD
+174 NIHIWEYHSGTEYD
-188 NYQLIL
+188 NYHLIL
-194 TKGTTYGVK
+194 TNGTTYGVK
-203 GLEEHYTLCEDLRHW
+203 GLEERYTLCEDLRHW

-228 IKSQIICT
+228 IKPQIICT
-236 SKCIFANSN
+236 SKCIFANSD
-245 NAQPDNAFKYMVCN
+245 NAQPDNAFKYTVCN

-264 LTKGLRID
+264 LTEGLGINL
-272 FGKLNAREEDM
+272 GKLSLREEDM
-283 PYWEGLASN
+283 PYWEELASC
-292 IDVADFDFDTFVNQR
+292 IDVTDFDFDVFVNQR
-307 FNTSSLNEENAFVQI
+307 FNTLNLNDENAFVQT
-322 WFEYRDEFSRW
+322 WFEYKDTFSRW

-342 TDERNYLIR
+342 SGERSYLIR
-351 ALENVAS
+351 VLENVTS
-358 LGSSDL
+358 LSTSDL
-364 FSQIATQIFEE
+364 FSQIATHIFDE
-375 PLDETC
+375 PLDEAS
-381 ISQRLA
+381 IGQRLS
-387 LLREAKRQHVQIT
+387 LLKEAKRQHVQIK

-438 LMAEWV
+438 LMVEWV
-444 GQGRIEKDYIKILFP
+444 GQGKVEKNDIKNLFP
-459 ELYAYLLPSSVQTE
+459 ELYAYLLPSSIKTG
-473 KDNGWIN
+473 KGNGWTN
-480 EYFQEYCLSKVRNSQ
+480 EYFQEYCLSKVGNQETGS
-495 TENLVNKL
+495 LAKKL
-503 KELNDS
+503 KELNGS

-514 TWRNGFKTVKTFMH
+514 TWRDGFKTVKTLMH

-544 DWIPFI
+544 DWIPFM
-550 TQVIEKHKADGVFLN
+550 TQVIDKHKADGVFLN

-585 DEMADG
+585 DELANG
-591 RLEKIGDVDKFAHTQ
+591 KLEKIGDVDKFAHTQ
-606 KKYPAYLIEELRIVE
+606 KTYPAYLVEEFRIVE
-621 NAISKV
+621 DAISKV

-647 AQFGAGLNLAGVETD
+647 AQFGVGLNLAGVETD

-672 GSAPT
+672 GSAQT
-677 DNNYLV
+677 DNNYIV
-683 LDDGLTLCSLNN
+683 LDDGQTLCSLNN

-723 VSNQKNANVY
+723 VSNQKNANAY
-733 SAKLQSNEIVASNPV
+733 SAKLQSSEIVASSPV
-748 VKYAIKGLGSIDTPF
+748 LRYTIKGLSSIDTPF
-763 VTYNG
+763 VTYNDV
-768 ADYRLHRIDGY
+768 DYALHNIGGD
-779 VYKSERLNLVN
+779 VYESERLNLVN
-790 TSTRITLRI
+790 TSTRIILHI

-804 IDDLSINTGVQE
+804 TDNLSINTGAQE

>member
-1 MTNVES
+1 
-7 GCWTRLTIKSMYKEF
+7 MYKEF
-22 GSLEDLCHEIE
+22 DSMEDLYHEIE
-33 VDKHWTGAESSLRNR
+33 VDKYWTGAESSLRNR

-58 FGDFDDFVQVC
+58 FGDFGNFVQVC
-69 QDHNVYVQSIDKWLR
+69 QDHDVYVQSIEKWMK
-84 DGQDDKLITYSQLAA
+84 DGQEDKLITYSQLAT
-99 LFEAYIKSLPAND
+99 LFESCIKSLPAND

-123 FYDNTHY
+123 FYDNAHY

-147 EGQRGHQRIYVP
+147 EAQRDHQRIYVP
-159 VIGMQNKVSKFKDDP
+159 IIGMQSKVSKFKDDP
-174 NIHIWEYRSGAEYD
+174 NIHIWEYHSGTEYD
-188 NYQLIL
+188 NYHLIL

-203 GLEEHYTLCEDLRHW
+203 GLDGQYTLCEDLRHW
-218 IALWKNVGAK
+218 IALWKNVGTK
-228 IKSQIICT
+228 IKPQIICT

-245 NAQPDNAFKYMVCN
+245 NAKPDNAFNYTVCN
-259 NAFEF
+259 NVFEF
-264 LTKGLRID
+264 LTEGLSID
-272 FGKLNAREEDM
+272 FGKLSVREEDM
-283 PYWEGLASN
+283 PNWEKLASC
-292 IDVADFDFDTFVNQR
+292 IDVTDFDFDAFVNHR
-307 FNTSSLNEENAFVQI
+307 FNTLNLNEKNAFVQT
-322 WFEYRDEFSRW
+322 WFEYKDTFSRW

-342 TDERNYLIR
+342 SNERNYLIR
-351 ALENVAS
+351 VLENVTS
-358 LGSSDL
+358 FNTSEL
-364 FSQIATQIFEE
+364 FSQIATQIFDE
-375 PLDETC
+375 PFDETC
-381 ISQRLA
+381 ASQRLS
-387 LLREAKRQHVQIT
+387 LLKEAKKQEVQIK

-426 KYMSPLTLSEQC
+426 KYMSPLTLSERC
-438 LMAEWV
+438 LMTEWV
-444 GQGRIEKDYIKILFP
+444 GQGKIEKSLVKNLFP
-459 ELYAYLLPSSVQTE
+459 ELYAYMLPSSVQTE
-473 KDNGWIN
+473 KSNAWIN
-480 EYFQEYCLSKVRNSQ
+480 EYFQEYCLSKIGNRE
-495 TENLVNKL
+495 TENLANML
-503 KELNDS
+503 KEHNAS
-509 QVSFE
+509 QISFE
-514 TWRNGFKTVKTFMH
+514 KWRNDFKTVKTLLY

-550 TQVIEKHKADGVFLN
+550 TRVIEKHKADGVFLN

-585 DEMADG
+585 DDMADG
-591 RLEKIGDVDKFAHTQ
+591 KLEKIGDIDKFAHTQ
-606 KKYPAYLIEELRIVE
+606 KYYPAYLIEEFQIVE

-647 AQFGAGLNLAGVETD
+647 AQFGTGLNLAGVETN
-662 HAGRCGHWLK
+662 HAGRCGRWLK
-672 GSAPT
+672 GSAQI
-677 DNNYLV
+677 DNNYIV
-683 LDDGLTLCSLNN
+683 LDDGQTLCSLNN
-695 NSLSAKTPMGQG
+695 NSLSAKTPNGQG

-733 SAKLQSNEIVASNPV
+733 SAKLQSNEIVASSPIV
-748 VKYAIKGLGSIDTPF
+748 RYTIKGLSSIDTPYI
-763 VTYNG
+763 TYNSV
-768 ADYRLHRIDGY
+768 DYALHNLGGD
-779 VYKSERLNLVN
+779 VYESERLNLVS
-790 TSTRITLRI
+790 TSTRIILHI

-804 IDDLSINTGVQE
+804 TDSLSINTGAQE

>member
-1 MTNVES
+1 M
-7 GCWTRLTIKSMYKEF
+7 
-22 GSLEDLCHEIE
+22 EDLYQEIKT
-33 VDKHWTGAESSLRNR
+33 DKNWTGAESSLRNR

-58 FGDFDDFVQVC
+58 FGDFGEFVQVC
-69 QDHNVYVQSIDKWLR
+69 QDHDVYVQSIEKWMKE
-84 DGQDDKLITYSQLAA
+84 GQDDKLITYSQLAA
-99 LFEAYIKSLPAND
+99 LFESYIKSLPAND

-123 FYDNTHY
+123 FYDNMRY

-147 EGQRGHQRIYVP
+147 EAQSGHQRIYVP
-159 VIGMQNKVSKFKDDP
+159 IIGMQSKVSKFKDDP
-174 NIHIWEYRSGAEYD
+174 NIHIWEYHSGTEYD
-188 NYQLIL
+188 NYHLIL
-194 TKGTTYGVK
+194 TNGTTYGVK
-203 GLEEHYTLCEDLRHW
+203 GLEERYTLCEDLRHW

-228 IKSQIICT
+228 IKPQIICT
-236 SKCIFANSN
+236 SKCIFANSD
-245 NAQPDNAFKYMVCN
+245 NAQPDNAFKYTVCN

-264 LTKGLRID
+264 LTEGLGINL
-272 FGKLNAREEDM
+272 GKLSLREEDM
-283 PYWEGLASN
+283 PYWEELASC
-292 IDVADFDFDTFVNQR
+292 IDVTDFDFDVFVNQR
-307 FNTSSLNEENAFVQI
+307 FNTLNLNDENAFVQT
-322 WFEYRDEFSRW
+322 WFEYKDTFSRW

-342 TDERNYLIR
+342 SGERSYLIR
-351 ALENVAS
+351 VLENVTS
-358 LGSSDL
+358 LSTSDL
-364 FSQIATQIFEE
+364 FSQIATHIFDE
-375 PLDETC
+375 PLDEAS
-381 ISQRLA
+381 IGQRLS
-387 LLREAKRQHVQIT
+387 LLKEAKRQHVQIK

-438 LMAEWV
+438 LMVEWV
-444 GQGRIEKDYIKILFP
+444 GQGKVEKNDIKNLFP
-459 ELYAYLLPSSVQTE
+459 ELYAYLLPSSIKTG
-473 KDNGWIN
+473 KGNGWTN
-480 EYFQEYCLSKVRNSQ
+480 EYFQEYCLSKVGNQETGS
-495 TENLVNKL
+495 LAKKL
-503 KELNDS
+503 KELNGS

-514 TWRNGFKTVKTFMH
+514 TWRDGFKTVKTLMH

-544 DWIPFI
+544 DWIPFM
-550 TQVIEKHKADGVFLN
+550 TQVIDKHKADGVFLN

-585 DEMADG
+585 DELANG
-591 RLEKIGDVDKFAHTQ
+591 KLEKIGDVDKFAHTQ
-606 KKYPAYLIEELRIVE
+606 KTYPAYLVEEFRIVE
-621 NAISKV
+621 DAISKV

-672 GSAPT
+672 GSAQT
-677 DNNYLV
+677 DNNYIV
-683 LDDGLTLCSLNN
+683 LDDGQTLCSLNN

-723 VSNQKNANVY
+723 VSNQKNANAY
-733 SAKLQSNEIVASNPV
+733 SAKLQSSEIVASSPV
-748 VKYAIKGLGSIDTPF
+748 VRYTIKGLSSIDTPF
-763 VTYNG
+763 VTYNDV
-768 ADYRLHRIDGY
+768 DYALHNIGGD
-779 VYKSERLNLVN
+779 VYESERLNLVN
-790 TSTRITLRI
+790 TSTRIILHI

-804 IDDLSINTGVQE
+804 TDNLSINTGAQE

>member
-1 MTNVES
+1 
-7 GCWTRLTIKSMYKEF
+7 MYKEF
-22 GSLEDLCHEIE
+22 GSLEDLYQEIE
-33 VDKHWTGAESSLRNR
+33 TDKNWTGAESSLRNR

-58 FGDFDDFVQVC
+58 FGDFGEFVQVC
-69 QDHNVYVQSIDKWLR
+69 QDHDVYVQSIEKWMKE
-84 DGQDDKLITYSQLAA
+84 GQDDKLITYSQLAA

-123 FYDNTHY
+123 FYDNMRY

-147 EGQRGHQRIYVP
+147 EAQSGHQRIYVP
-159 VIGMQNKVSKFKDDP
+159 IIGMQSKVSKFKDDP
-174 NIHIWEYRSGAEYD
+174 NIHIWEYHSGTEYD
-188 NYQLIL
+188 NYHLIL
-194 TKGTTYGVK
+194 TNGTTYSVK
-203 GLEEHYTLCEDLRHW
+203 GLEERYTLCEDLRHW

-228 IKSQIICT
+228 IKPQIICT
-236 SKCIFANSN
+236 SKCIFANSD
-245 NAQPDNAFKYMVCN
+245 NAQPDNAFKYTVCN

-264 LTKGLRID
+264 LTEGLGINL
-272 FGKLNAREEDM
+272 GKLSLREEDM
-283 PYWEGLASN
+283 PYWEELASC
-292 IDVADFDFDTFVNQR
+292 IDVTDFDFDVFVNQR
-307 FNTSSLNEENAFVQI
+307 FNTLNLNDENAFVQT
-322 WFEYRDEFSRW
+322 WFEYKDTFSRW

-342 TDERNYLIR
+342 SGERSYLIR
-351 ALENVAS
+351 VLENVTS
-358 LGSSDL
+358 LSTSDL
-364 FSQIATQIFEE
+364 FSQIATHIFDE
-375 PLDETC
+375 PLDEAS
-381 ISQRLA
+381 IGQRLS
-387 LLREAKRQHVQIT
+387 LLKEAKRQHVQIK

-438 LMAEWV
+438 LMVEWV
-444 GQGRIEKDYIKILFP
+444 GQGKVEKNDIKNLFP
-459 ELYAYLLPSSVQTE
+459 ELHAYLLPSSIKTG
-473 KDNGWIN
+473 KGNGWTN
-480 EYFQEYCLSKVRNSQ
+480 EYFQEYCLSKVGNQETGS
-495 TENLVNKL
+495 LAKKL
-503 KELNDS
+503 KELNGS

-514 TWRNGFKTVKTFMH
+514 TWRDGFKTVKTLMH

-544 DWIPFI
+544 DWIPFM
-550 TQVIEKHKADGVFLN
+550 TQVIDKHKADGVFLN

-585 DEMADG
+585 DELANG
-591 RLEKIGDVDKFAHTQ
+591 KLEKIGDVDKFAHTQ
-606 KKYPAYLIEELRIVE
+606 KTYPAYLVEEFRIVE
-621 NAISKV
+621 DAISKV

-647 AQFGAGLNLAGVETD
+647 AQFGVGLNLAGVETD

-672 GSAPT
+672 GSAQT
-677 DNNYLV
+677 DNNYIV
-683 LDDGLTLCSLNN
+683 LDDGQTLCSLNN

-723 VSNQKNANVY
+723 VSNQKNANAY
-733 SAKLQSNEIVASNPV
+733 SAKLQSSEIVASSPV
-748 VKYAIKGLGSIDTPF
+748 LRYTIKGLSSIDTPF
-763 VTYNG
+763 VTYNDV
-768 ADYRLHRIDGY
+768 DYALHNIGGD
-779 VYKSERLNLVN
+779 VYESERLNLVN
-790 TSTRITLRI
+790 TSTRIILHI

-804 IDDLSINTGVQE
+804 TDNLSINTGAQE

>member
-1 MTNVES
+1 
-7 GCWTRLTIKSMYKEF
+7 MYKEF
-22 GSLEDLCHEIE
+22 GSLEDLYQEIE
-33 VDKHWTGAESSLRNR
+33 TDKNWTGAESSLRNR

-58 FGDFDDFVQVC
+58 FGDFGEFVQVC
-69 QDHNVYVQSIDKWLR
+69 QDHDVYVQSIEKWMKE
-84 DGQDDKLITYSQLAA
+84 GQDDKLITYSQLAA
-99 LFEAYIKSLPAND
+99 LFESYIKSLPAND

-123 FYDNTHY
+123 FYDNMRY

-147 EGQRGHQRIYVP
+147 EAQSGHQRIYVP
-159 VIGMQNKVSKFKDDP
+159 IIGMQSKVSKFKDDP
-174 NIHIWEYRSGAEYD
+174 NIHIWEYHSGTEYD
-188 NYQLIL
+188 NYHLIL
-194 TKGTTYGVK
+194 TNGTTYGVK
-203 GLEEHYTLCEDLRHW
+203 GLEERYTLCEDLRHW

-228 IKSQIICT
+228 IKPQIICT
-236 SKCIFANSN
+236 SKCIFANSD
-245 NAQPDNAFKYMVCN
+245 NAQPDNAFKYTVCN

-264 LTKGLRID
+264 LTEGLGINL
-272 FGKLNAREEDM
+272 GKLSLREEDM
-283 PYWEGLASN
+283 PYWEELASC
-292 IDVADFDFDTFVNQR
+292 IDVTDFDFDVFVNQR
-307 FNTSSLNEENAFVQI
+307 FNTLNLNDENAFVQT
-322 WFEYRDEFSRW
+322 WFEYKDTFSRW

-342 TDERNYLIR
+342 SGERSYLIR
-351 ALENVAS
+351 VLENVTS
-358 LGSSDL
+358 LSTSDL
-364 FSQIATQIFEE
+364 FSQIATHIFDE
-375 PLDETC
+375 PLDEAS
-381 ISQRLA
+381 IGQRLS
-387 LLREAKRQHVQIT
+387 LLKEAKRQHVRIK

-438 LMAEWV
+438 LMVEWV
-444 GQGRIEKDYIKILFP
+444 GQGKVEKNDIKNLFP
-459 ELYAYLLPSSVQTE
+459 ELYAYLLPSSIKTG
-473 KDNGWIN
+473 KGNGWTN
-480 EYFQEYCLSKVRNSQ
+480 EYFQEYCLSKVGNQETGS
-495 TENLVNKL
+495 LAKKL
-503 KELNDS
+503 KELNGS

-514 TWRNGFKTVKTFMH
+514 TWRDGFKTVKTLMH

-544 DWIPFI
+544 DWIPFM
-550 TQVIEKHKADGVFLN
+550 TQVIDKHKADGVFLN

-585 DEMADG
+585 DELANG
-591 RLEKIGDVDKFAHTQ
+591 KLEKIGDVDKFAHTQ
-606 KKYPAYLIEELRIVE
+606 KTYPAYLVEEFRIVE
-621 NAISKV
+621 DAISKV

-672 GSAPT
+672 GSAQT
-677 DNNYLV
+677 DNNYIV
-683 LDDGLTLCSLNN
+683 LDDGQTLCSLNN

-723 VSNQKNANVY
+723 VSNQKNANAY
-733 SAKLQSNEIVASNPV
+733 SAKLQSSEIVASSPV
-748 VKYAIKGLGSIDTPF
+748 VRYTIKGLSSIDTPF
-763 VTYNG
+763 VTYNDV
-768 ADYRLHRIDGY
+768 DYALHNIGGD
-779 VYKSERLNLVN
+779 VYESERLNLVN
-790 TSTRITLRI
+790 TSTRIILHI

-804 IDDLSINTGVQE
+804 TDNLSINTGAQE
-816 DDLFG
+816 NDLFG

>member
-1 MTNVES
+1 
-7 GCWTRLTIKSMYKEF
+7 MYKEF
-22 GSLEDLCHEIE
+22 GSLEDLYQEIE
-33 VDKHWTGAESSLRNR
+33 TDKNWTGAESSLRNR

-58 FGDFDDFVQVC
+58 FGDFGEFVQVC
-69 QDHNVYVQSIDKWLR
+69 QDHDVYVQSIEKWMKE
-84 DGQDDKLITYSQLAA
+84 GQDDKLIIYSQLAA
-99 LFEAYIKSLPAND
+99 LFESYIKSLPAND

-123 FYDNTHY
+123 FYDNMRY

-147 EGQRGHQRIYVP
+147 EAQSGHQRIYVP
-159 VIGMQNKVSKFKDDP
+159 IIGMQSKVSKFKDDP
-174 NIHIWEYRSGAEYD
+174 NIHIWEYHSGTEYD
-188 NYQLIL
+188 NYHLIL
-194 TKGTTYGVK
+194 TNGTTYGVK
-203 GLEEHYTLCEDLRHW
+203 GLEERYTLCEDLRHW

-228 IKSQIICT
+228 IKPQIICT
-236 SKCIFANSN
+236 SKCIFANSD
-245 NAQPDNAFKYMVCN
+245 NAQPDNAFKYTVCN

-264 LTKGLRID
+264 LTEGLGINL
-272 FGKLNAREEDM
+272 GKLSLREEDM
-283 PYWEGLASN
+283 PYWEELASC
-292 IDVADFDFDTFVNQR
+292 IDVTDFDFDVFVNQR
-307 FNTSSLNEENAFVQI
+307 FNTLNLNDENAFVQT
-322 WFEYRDEFSRW
+322 WFEYKDTFSRW

-342 TDERNYLIR
+342 SGERSYLIR
-351 ALENVAS
+351 VLENVTS
-358 LGSSDL
+358 LSTSDL
-364 FSQIATQIFEE
+364 FSQIATHIFDE
-375 PLDETC
+375 PLDEAS
-381 ISQRLA
+381 IGKRLS
-387 LLREAKRQHVQIT
+387 LLKEAKRQHVQIK

-438 LMAEWV
+438 LMVEWV
-444 GQGRIEKDYIKILFP
+444 GQGKVEKNDIKNLFP
-459 ELYAYLLPSSVQTE
+459 ELYAYLLPSSIKTG
-473 KDNGWIN
+473 KGNGWTN
-480 EYFQEYCLSKVRNSQ
+480 EYFQEYCLSKVGNQETGS
-495 TENLVNKL
+495 LAKKL
-503 KELNDS
+503 KELNGS

-514 TWRNGFKTVKTFMH
+514 TWRDGFKTVKTLMH

-544 DWIPFI
+544 DWIPFM
-550 TQVIEKHKADGVFLN
+550 TQVIDKHKADGVFLN

-585 DEMADG
+585 DELANG
-591 RLEKIGDVDKFAHTQ
+591 KLEKIGDVDKFAHTQ
-606 KKYPAYLIEELRIVE
+606 KTYPAYLVEEFRIVE
-621 NAISKV
+621 DAISKV

-647 AQFGAGLNLAGVETD
+647 AQFGVGLNLAGVETD

-672 GSAPT
+672 GSAQT
-677 DNNYLV
+677 DNNYIV
-683 LDDGLTLCSLNN
+683 LDDGQTLCSLNN

-723 VSNQKNANVY
+723 VSNQKNANAY
-733 SAKLQSNEIVASNPV
+733 SAKLQSSEIVASSPV
-748 VKYAIKGLGSIDTPF
+748 LRYTIKGLSSIDTPF
-763 VTYNG
+763 VTYNDV
-768 ADYRLHRIDGY
+768 DYALHNIGGD
-779 VYKSERLNLVN
+779 VYESERLNLVN
-790 TSTRITLRI
+790 TSTRIILHI

-804 IDDLSINTGVQE
+804 TDNLSINTGAQE

>member
-1 MTNVES
+1 
-7 GCWTRLTIKSMYKEF
+7 MYKEF
-22 GSLEDLCHEIE
+22 GSLEDLYQEIE
-33 VDKHWTGAESSLRNR
+33 TDKNWTGAESSLRNR

-58 FGDFDDFVQVC
+58 FGDFGEFVQVC
-69 QDHNVYVQSIDKWLR
+69 QDHDVYVQSIEKWMKE
-84 DGQDDKLITYSQLAA
+84 GQDDKLITYSQLAA
-99 LFEAYIKSLPAND
+99 LFESYIKSLPAND

-123 FYDNTHY
+123 FYDNMRY

-147 EGQRGHQRIYVP
+147 EAQSGHQRIYVP
-159 VIGMQNKVSKFKDDP
+159 IIGMQSKVSKFKDDP
-174 NIHIWEYRSGAEYD
+174 NIHIWEYHSGTEYD
-188 NYQLIL
+188 NYHLIL
-194 TKGTTYGVK
+194 TNGTTYGVK
-203 GLEEHYTLCEDLRHW
+203 GLEERYTLCEDLRHW

-228 IKSQIICT
+228 IKPQIICT
-236 SKCIFANSN
+236 SKCIFANSD
-245 NAQPDNAFKYMVCN
+245 NAQPDNAFKYTVCN

-264 LTKGLRID
+264 LTEGLGINL
-272 FGKLNAREEDM
+272 GKLSLREEDM
-283 PYWEGLASN
+283 PYWEELASC
-292 IDVADFDFDTFVNQR
+292 IDVTDFDFDVFVNQR
-307 FNTSSLNEENAFVQI
+307 FNTLNLNDENAFVQT
-322 WFEYRDEFSRW
+322 WFEYKDTFSRW

-342 TDERNYLIR
+342 SGERSYLIR
-351 ALENVAS
+351 VLENVTS
-358 LGSSDL
+358 LSTSDL
-364 FSQIATQIFEE
+364 FSQIATHIFDE
-375 PLDETC
+375 PLDEAS
-381 ISQRLA
+381 IGQRLS
-387 LLREAKRQHVQIT
+387 LLKEEKRQHVQIK

-438 LMAEWV
+438 LMVEWV
-444 GQGRIEKDYIKILFP
+444 GQGKVEKNDIKNLFP
-459 ELYAYLLPSSVQTE
+459 ELYAYLLPSSIKTG
-473 KDNGWIN
+473 KGNGWTN
-480 EYFQEYCLSKVRNSQ
+480 EYFQEYCLSKVGNQETGS
-495 TENLVNKL
+495 LAKKL
-503 KELNDS
+503 KELNGS

-514 TWRNGFKTVKTFMH
+514 TWRDGFKTVKTLMH

-544 DWIPFI
+544 DWIPFM
-550 TQVIEKHKADGVFLN
+550 TQVIDKHKADGVFLN

-585 DEMADG
+585 DELANG
-591 RLEKIGDVDKFAHTQ
+591 KLEKIGDVDKFAHTQ
-606 KKYPAYLIEELRIVE
+606 KTYPAYLVEEFRIVE
-621 NAISKV
+621 DAISKV

-672 GSAPT
+672 GSAQT
-677 DNNYLV
+677 DNNYIV
-683 LDDGLTLCSLNN
+683 LDDGQTLCSLNN

-723 VSNQKNANVY
+723 ISNQKNANAY
-733 SAKLQSNEIVASNPV
+733 SAKLQSSEIVASSPV
-748 VKYAIKGLGSIDTPF
+748 LRYTIKGLSSIDTPF
-763 VTYNG
+763 VTYNDV
-768 ADYRLHRIDGY
+768 DYALHNIGGD
-779 VYKSERLNLVN
+779 VYESERLNLVN
-790 TSTRITLRI
+790 TSTRIILHI

-804 IDDLSINTGVQE
+804 TDNLSINTGAQE

>member
-1 MTNVES
+1 
-7 GCWTRLTIKSMYKEF
+7 MYKEF
-22 GSLEDLCHEIE
+22 GSLEDLYQEIE
-33 VDKHWTGAESSLRNR
+33 TDKNWTGAESSLRNR

-58 FGDFDDFVQVC
+58 FGDFGEFVQVC
-69 QDHNVYVQSIDKWLR
+69 QDHDVYVQSIEKWMKE
-84 DGQDDKLITYSQLAA
+84 GQDDKLITYSQLAA
-99 LFEAYIKSLPAND
+99 LFESYIKSLPAND

-123 FYDNTHY
+123 FYDNMRY

-147 EGQRGHQRIYVP
+147 EAQSGHQRIYVP
-159 VIGMQNKVSKFKDDP
+159 IIGMQSKVSKFKDDP
-174 NIHIWEYRSGAEYD
+174 NIHIWEYHSGTEYD
-188 NYQLIL
+188 NYHLIL
-194 TKGTTYGVK
+194 TNGTTYGVK
-203 GLEEHYTLCEDLRHW
+203 GLEERYTLCEDLRHW

-228 IKSQIICT
+228 IKPQIICT
-236 SKCIFANSN
+236 SKCIFANSD
-245 NAQPDNAFKYMVCN
+245 NAQPDNAFKYTVCN

-264 LTKGLRID
+264 LTEGLGINL
-272 FGKLNAREEDM
+272 GKLSLREEDM
-283 PYWEGLASN
+283 PYWEELASC
-292 IDVADFDFDTFVNQR
+292 IDVTDFDFDVFVNQR
-307 FNTSSLNEENAFVQI
+307 FNTLNLNDENAFVQT
-322 WFEYRDEFSRW
+322 WFEYKDTFSRW

-342 TDERNYLIR
+342 SGERSYLIR
-351 ALENVAS
+351 VLENVTS
-358 LGSSDL
+358 LSTSDL
-364 FSQIATQIFEE
+364 FSQIATHIFDE
-375 PLDETC
+375 PLDEAS
-381 ISQRLA
+381 IGQRLS
-387 LLREAKRQHVQIT
+387 LLKEAKRQHVQIK

-438 LMAEWV
+438 LMVEWV
-444 GQGRIEKDYIKILFP
+444 GQGKVEKNDIKNLFP
-459 ELYAYLLPSSVQTE
+459 ELYAYLLPSSIKTG
-473 KDNGWIN
+473 KGNGWTN
-480 EYFQEYCLSKVRNSQ
+480 EYFQEYCLSKVGNQETGS
-495 TENLVNKL
+495 LAKKL
-503 KELNDS
+503 KELNGS
-509 QVSFE
+509 QVCFE
-514 TWRNGFKTVKTFMH
+514 TWRDGFKTVKTLMH

-544 DWIPFI
+544 DWIPFM
-550 TQVIEKHKADGVFLN
+550 TQVIDKHKADGVFLN

-585 DEMADG
+585 DELANG
-591 RLEKIGDVDKFAHTQ
+591 KLEKIGDVDKFAHTQ
-606 KKYPAYLIEELRIVE
+606 KTYPAYLVEEFRIVE
-621 NAISKV
+621 DAISKV

-672 GSAPT
+672 GSAQT
-677 DNNYLV
+677 DNNYIV
-683 LDDGLTLCSLNN
+683 LDDGQTLCSLNN

-723 VSNQKNANVY
+723 VSNQKNANAY
-733 SAKLQSNEIVASNPV
+733 SAKLQSSEIVASSPV
-748 VKYAIKGLGSIDTPF
+748 VRYTIKGLSSIDTPF
-763 VTYNG
+763 VTYNDV
-768 ADYRLHRIDGY
+768 DYALHNIGGD
-779 VYKSERLNLVN
+779 VYESERLNLVN
-790 TSTRITLRI
+790 TSTRIILHI

-804 IDDLSINTGVQE
+804 TDNLSINMGAQE

>member
-1 MTNVES
+1 
-7 GCWTRLTIKSMYKEF
+7 MYKEF
-22 GSLEDLCHEIE
+22 GSLEDLYQEIE
-33 VDKHWTGAESSLRNR
+33 TDKNWTGAESSLRNR

-58 FGDFDDFVQVC
+58 FGDFGDFVQVC
-69 QDHNVYVQSIDKWLR
+69 QDHDVYVQSIEKWMKE
-84 DGQDDKLITYSQLAA
+84 GQDDKLITYSQHANQ
-99 LFEAYIKSLPAND
+99 FEAYIKNLPAND

-123 FYDNTHY
+123 FYDNVHY

-147 EGQRGHQRIYVP
+147 EAQSGHQRIYVP
-159 VIGMQNKVSKFKDDP
+159 IIGMQSKVSKFKDDP
-174 NIHIWEYRSGAEYD
+174 NIHIWEYHSGTEYD
-188 NYQLIL
+188 NYHLIL
-194 TKGTTYGVK
+194 TNGTTYGVK
-203 GLEEHYTLCEDLRHW
+203 GLEERYTLCEDLRHW

-228 IKSQIICT
+228 IKPQIICT
-236 SKCIFANSN
+236 SKCIFANSD
-245 NAQPDNAFKYMVCN
+245 NAQPDNAFKYTVCN

-264 LTKGLRID
+264 LTEGLGINL
-272 FGKLNAREEDM
+272 GKLSLREEDM
-283 PYWEGLASN
+283 PYWEELASC
-292 IDVADFDFDTFVNQR
+292 IDVTDFDFDVFVNQR
-307 FNTSSLNEENAFVQI
+307 FNTLNLNDENAFVQT
-322 WFEYRDEFSRW
+322 WFEYKDTFSRW

-342 TDERNYLIR
+342 SGERSYLIR
-351 ALENVAS
+351 VLENVTS
-358 LGSSDL
+358 LSTSDL
-364 FSQIATQIFEE
+364 FSQIATQIFDE
-375 PLDETC
+375 PLDEAST
-381 ISQRLA
+381 SQRLA
-387 LLREAKRQHVQIT
+387 LLKEARRQQVQLK

-438 LMAEWV
+438 LMVEWV
-444 GQGRIEKDYIKILFP
+444 GQGKIEKNDIKNLFP
-459 ELYAYLLPSSVQTE
+459 ELYAYLLPSSIKTG
-473 KDNGWIN
+473 KGNGWTN
-480 EYFQEYCLSKVRNSQ
+480 EYFQEYCLSKVGNQETGS
-495 TENLVNKL
+495 LAKKL
-503 KELNDS
+503 KELNGS

-514 TWRNGFKTVKTFMH
+514 TWRDGFKTVKTLMH

-544 DWIPFI
+544 DWIPFM
-550 TQVIEKHKADGVFLN
+550 TQVIDKHKADGVFLN

-585 DEMADG
+585 DELANG
-591 RLEKIGDVDKFAHTQ
+591 KLEKIGDVDKFAHTQ
-606 KKYPAYLIEELRIVE
+606 KTYPAYLVKEFRIVE
-621 NAISKV
+621 DAISKV

-672 GSAPT
+672 GSAQT
-677 DNNYLV
+677 DNNYIV
-683 LDDGLTLCSLNN
+683 LDDGQTLCSLNN

-723 VSNQKNANVY
+723 VSNQKNANAY
-733 SAKLQSNEIVASNPV
+733 SAKLQSSEIVASSPV
-748 VKYAIKGLGSIDTPF
+748 VRYTIKGLSSIDTPF
-763 VTYNG
+763 VTYNDV
-768 ADYRLHRIDGY
+768 DYALHNIGGD
-779 VYKSERLNLVN
+779 VYESERLNLVN
-790 TSTRITLRI
+790 TSTRIILHI

-804 IDDLSINTGVQE
+804 TDNLSINTGAQE

>member
-1 MTNVES
+1 
-7 GCWTRLTIKSMYKEF
+7 MYKEF
-22 GSLEDLCHEIE
+22 GSLEDLYQEIE
-33 VDKHWTGAESSLRNR
+33 TDKNWTGAESNLRNR

-58 FGDFDDFVQVC
+58 FGDFGEFVQVC
-69 QDHNVYVQSIDKWLR
+69 QDHDVYVQSIEKWMKE
-84 DGQDDKLITYSQLAA
+84 GQDDKLITYSQLAA
-99 LFEAYIKSLPAND
+99 LFESYIKSLPAND

-123 FYDNTHY
+123 FYDNMRY

-147 EGQRGHQRIYVP
+147 EAQSGHQRIYVP
-159 VIGMQNKVSKFKDDP
+159 IIGMQSKVSKFKDDP
-174 NIHIWEYRSGAEYD
+174 NIHIWEYHSGTEYD
-188 NYQLIL
+188 NYHLIL
-194 TKGTTYGVK
+194 TNGTTYGVK
-203 GLEEHYTLCEDLRHW
+203 GLEERYTLCEDLRHW

-228 IKSQIICT
+228 IKPQIICT
-236 SKCIFANSN
+236 SKCIFANSD
-245 NAQPDNAFKYMVCN
+245 NAQPDNAFKYTVCN

-264 LTKGLRID
+264 LTEGLGINL
-272 FGKLNAREEDM
+272 GKLSLREEDM
-283 PYWEGLASN
+283 PYWEELASC
-292 IDVADFDFDTFVNQR
+292 IDVTDFDFDVFVNQR
-307 FNTSSLNEENAFVQI
+307 FNTLNLNDENAFVQT
-322 WFEYRDEFSRW
+322 WFEYKDTFSRW

-342 TDERNYLIR
+342 SGERSYLIR
-351 ALENVAS
+351 VLENVTS
-358 LGSSDL
+358 LSTSDL
-364 FSQIATQIFEE
+364 FSQIATHIFDE
-375 PLDETC
+375 PLDEAS
-381 ISQRLA
+381 IGQRLS
-387 LLREAKRQHVQIT
+387 LLKEAKRQHVQIK

-438 LMAEWV
+438 LMVEWV
-444 GQGRIEKDYIKILFP
+444 GQGKVEKNDIKNLFP
-459 ELYAYLLPSSVQTE
+459 ELYAYLLPSSIKTG
-473 KDNGWIN
+473 KGNGWTN
-480 EYFQEYCLSKVRNSQ
+480 EYFQEYCLSKVGNQETGS
-495 TENLVNKL
+495 LAKKL
-503 KELNDS
+503 KELNGS

-514 TWRNGFKTVKTFMH
+514 TWRDGFKTVKTLMH

-544 DWIPFI
+544 DWIPFM
-550 TQVIEKHKADGVFLN
+550 TQVIDKHKADGVFLN

-585 DEMADG
+585 DELANG
-591 RLEKIGDVDKFAHTQ
+591 KLEKIGDVDKFAHTQ
-606 KKYPAYLIEELRIVE
+606 KTYPAYLVEEFRIVE
-621 NAISKV
+621 DAISKV

-672 GSAPT
+672 GSAQT
-677 DNNYLV
+677 DNNYIV
-683 LDDGLTLCSLNN
+683 LDDGQTLCSLNN

-723 VSNQKNANVY
+723 VSNQKNANAY
-733 SAKLQSNEIVASNPV
+733 SAKLQSSEIVASSPV
-748 VKYAIKGLGSIDTPF
+748 VRYTIKGLSSIDTPF
-763 VTYNG
+763 VTYNDV
-768 ADYRLHRIDGY
+768 DYALHNIGGD
-779 VYKSERLNLVN
+779 VYESERLNLVN
-790 TSTRITLRI
+790 TSTRIILHI

-804 IDDLSINTGVQE
+804 TDNLSINTGAQE

>member
-1 MTNVES
+1 M
-7 GCWTRLTIKSMYKEF
+7 
-22 GSLEDLCHEIE
+22 EDLYQEIE
-33 VDKHWTGAESSLRNR
+33 TDKNWTGAESSLRNR

-58 FGDFDDFVQVC
+58 FGDFGEFVQVC
-69 QDHNVYVQSIDKWLR
+69 QDHDVYVQSIEKWMKEE
-84 DGQDDKLITYSQLAA
+84 QDDKLITYSQLAA
-99 LFEAYIKSLPAND
+99 LFESYIKSLPAND

-123 FYDNTHY
+123 FYDNMRY

-147 EGQRGHQRIYVP
+147 EAQSGHQRIYVP
-159 VIGMQNKVSKFKDDP
+159 IIGMQSKVSKFKDDP
-174 NIHIWEYRSGAEYD
+174 NIHIWEYHSGTEYD
-188 NYQLIL
+188 NYHLIL
-194 TKGTTYGVK
+194 TNGTTYGVK
-203 GLEEHYTLCEDLRHW
+203 GLEERYTLCEDLRHW

-228 IKSQIICT
+228 IKPQIICT
-236 SKCIFANSN
+236 SKCIFANSD
-245 NAQPDNAFKYMVCN
+245 NAQPDNAFKYTVCN

-264 LTKGLRID
+264 LTEGLGINL
-272 FGKLNAREEDM
+272 GKLSLREEDM
-283 PYWEGLASN
+283 PYWEELASC
-292 IDVADFDFDTFVNQR
+292 IDVTDFDFDVFVNQR
-307 FNTSSLNEENAFVQI
+307 FNTLNLNDENAFVQT
-322 WFEYRDEFSRW
+322 WFEYKDTFSRW

-342 TDERNYLIR
+342 SGERSYLIR
-351 ALENVAS
+351 VLENVTS
-358 LGSSDL
+358 LSTSDL
-364 FSQIATQIFEE
+364 FSQIATHIFDE
-375 PLDETC
+375 PLDEAS
-381 ISQRLA
+381 IGQRLS
-387 LLREAKRQHVQIT
+387 LLKEAKRQHVQIK

-438 LMAEWV
+438 LMVEWV
-444 GQGRIEKDYIKILFP
+444 GQGKVEKNDIKNLFP
-459 ELYAYLLPSSVQTE
+459 ELYAYLLPSSIKTG
-473 KDNGWIN
+473 KGNGWTN
-480 EYFQEYCLSKVRNSQ
+480 EYFQEYCLSKVGNQETGS
-495 TENLVNKL
+495 LAKKL
-503 KELNDS
+503 KELNGS

-514 TWRNGFKTVKTFMH
+514 TWRDGFKTVKTLMH

-544 DWIPFI
+544 DWIPFM
-550 TQVIEKHKADGVFLN
+550 TQVIDKHKADGVFLN

-585 DEMADG
+585 DELANG
-591 RLEKIGDVDKFAHTQ
+591 KLEKIGDVDKFAHTQ
-606 KKYPAYLIEELRIVE
+606 KTYPAYLVEEFRIVE
-621 NAISKV
+621 DAISKV

-672 GSAPT
+672 GSAQT
-677 DNNYLV
+677 DNNYIV
-683 LDDGLTLCSLNN
+683 LDDGQTLCSLNN

-723 VSNQKNANVY
+723 VSNQKNANAY
-733 SAKLQSNEIVASNPV
+733 SAKLQSSEIVASSPV
-748 VKYAIKGLGSIDTPF
+748 VRYTIKGLSSIDTPF
-763 VTYNG
+763 VTYNDV
-768 ADYRLHRIDGY
+768 DYALHNIGGD
-779 VYKSERLNLVN
+779 VYESERLNLVN
-790 TSTRITLRI
+790 TSTRIILHI

-804 IDDLSINTGVQE
+804 TDNLSINTGAQE

>member
-1 MTNVES
+1 
-7 GCWTRLTIKSMYKEF
+7 MYKEF
-22 GSLEDLCHEIE
+22 GSLEDLYQEIE
-33 VDKHWTGAESSLRNR
+33 TDKNWTGAESSLRNR

-58 FGDFDDFVQVC
+58 FGDFGEFVQVC
-69 QDHNVYVQSIDKWLR
+69 QDHDVYVQSIEKWMKEE
-84 DGQDDKLITYSQLAA
+84 QDDKLITYSQLAA
-99 LFEAYIKSLPAND
+99 LFESYIKSLPAND

-123 FYDNTHY
+123 FYDNMRY

-147 EGQRGHQRIYVP
+147 EAQSGHQRIYVP
-159 VIGMQNKVSKFKDDP
+159 IIGMQSKVSKFKDDP
-174 NIHIWEYRSGAEYD
+174 NIHIWEYHSGTEYD
-188 NYQLIL
+188 NYHLIL
-194 TKGTTYGVK
+194 TNGTTYGVK
-203 GLEEHYTLCEDLRHW
+203 GLEERYTLCEDLRHW

-228 IKSQIICT
+228 IKPQIICT
-236 SKCIFANSN
+236 SKCIFANSD
-245 NAQPDNAFKYMVCN
+245 NAQPDNAFKYTVCN

-264 LTKGLRID
+264 LTEGLGINL
-272 FGKLNAREEDM
+272 GKLSLREEDM
-283 PYWEGLASN
+283 PYWEELASC
-292 IDVADFDFDTFVNQR
+292 IDVTDFDFDVFVNQR
-307 FNTSSLNEENAFVQI
+307 FNTLNLNDENAFVQT
-322 WFEYRDEFSRW
+322 WFEYKDTFSRW

-342 TDERNYLIR
+342 SGERSYLIR
-351 ALENVAS
+351 VLENVTS
-358 LGSSDL
+358 LSTSDL
-364 FSQIATQIFEE
+364 FSQIATHIFDE
-375 PLDETC
+375 PLDEAS
-381 ISQRLA
+381 IGQRLS
-387 LLREAKRQHVQIT
+387 LLKEAKRQHVQIK

-438 LMAEWV
+438 LMVEWV
-444 GQGRIEKDYIKILFP
+444 GQGKVEKNDIKNLFP
-459 ELYAYLLPSSVQTE
+459 ELYAYLLPSSIKTG
-473 KDNGWIN
+473 KGNGWTN
-480 EYFQEYCLSKVRNSQ
+480 EYFQEYCLSKVGNQETGS
-495 TENLVNKL
+495 LAKKL
-503 KELNDS
+503 KELNGS

-514 TWRNGFKTVKTFMH
+514 TWRDGFKTVKTLMH

-544 DWIPFI
+544 DWIPFM
-550 TQVIEKHKADGVFLN
+550 TQVIDKHKADGVFLN

-585 DEMADG
+585 DELANG
-591 RLEKIGDVDKFAHTQ
+591 KLEKIGDVDKFAHTQ
-606 KKYPAYLIEELRIVE
+606 KTYPAYLVEEFRIVE
-621 NAISKV
+621 DAISKV

-672 GSAPT
+672 GSAQT
-677 DNNYLV
+677 DNNYIV
-683 LDDGLTLCSLNN
+683 LDDGQTLCSLNN

-723 VSNQKNANVY
+723 VSNQKNANAY
-733 SAKLQSNEIVASNPV
+733 SAKLQSSEIVASSPV
-748 VKYAIKGLGSIDTPF
+748 VRYTIKGLSSIDTPF
-763 VTYNG
+763 VTYNDV
-768 ADYRLHRIDGY
+768 DYALHNIGGD
-779 VYKSERLNLVN
+779 VYESERLNLVN
-790 TSTRITLRI
+790 TSTRIILHI

-804 IDDLSINTGVQE
+804 TDNLSINTGAQE

>member
-1 MTNVES
+1 
-7 GCWTRLTIKSMYKEF
+7 MYKEF
-22 GSLEDLCHEIE
+22 GSLEDLYQEIE
-33 VDKHWTGAESSLRNR
+33 TDKNWTGAESSLRNR

-58 FGDFDDFVQVC
+58 FGDFGEFVQVC
-69 QDHNVYVQSIDKWLR
+69 QDHDVYVQSIEKWMKE
-84 DGQDDKLITYSQLAA
+84 GQDDKLITYSQLAA
-99 LFEAYIKSLPAND
+99 LFESYIKSLPAND

-123 FYDNTHY
+123 FYDNMRY

-147 EGQRGHQRIYVP
+147 EAQSGHQRIYVP
-159 VIGMQNKVSKFKDDP
+159 IIGMQSKVSKFKDDP
-174 NIHIWEYRSGAEYD
+174 NIHIWEYHSGTEYD
-188 NYQLIL
+188 NYHLIL
-194 TKGTTYGVK
+194 TNGTTYGVK
-203 GLEEHYTLCEDLRHW
+203 GLEERYTLCEDLRHW

-228 IKSQIICT
+228 IKPQIICT
-236 SKCIFANSN
+236 SKCIFANSD
-245 NAQPDNAFKYMVCN
+245 NAQPDNAFKYTVCN

-264 LTKGLRID
+264 LTEGLGINL
-272 FGKLNAREEDM
+272 GKLSLREEDM
-283 PYWEGLASN
+283 PYWEELASC
-292 IDVADFDFDTFVNQR
+292 IDVTDFDFDVFVNQR
-307 FNTSSLNEENAFVQI
+307 FNTLNLNDENAFVQT
-322 WFEYRDEFSRW
+322 WFEYKDTFSRW

-342 TDERNYLIR
+342 SGERSYLIR
-351 ALENVAS
+351 VLENVTS
-358 LGSSDL
+358 LSTSDL
-364 FSQIATQIFEE
+364 FSQIATHIFDE
-375 PLDETC
+375 PLDEAS
-381 ISQRLA
+381 IGQRLS
-387 LLREAKRQHVQIT
+387 LLKEAKRQHVQIK

-438 LMAEWV
+438 LMVEWV
-444 GQGRIEKDYIKILFP
+444 GQGKVEKNDIKNLFP
-459 ELYAYLLPSSVQTE
+459 ELYAYLLPSSIKTG
-473 KDNGWIN
+473 KGNGWTN
-480 EYFQEYCLSKVRNSQ
+480 EYFQEYCLSKVGNQETGS
-495 TENLVNKL
+495 LAKKL
-503 KELNDS
+503 KELNGS

-514 TWRNGFKTVKTFMH
+514 TWRDGFKTVKTLLH

-544 DWIPFI
+544 DWIPFM
-550 TQVIEKHKADGVFLN
+550 TQVIDKHKADGVFLN

-585 DEMADG
+585 DELANG
-591 RLEKIGDVDKFAHTQ
+591 KLEKIGDVDKFAHTQ
-606 KKYPAYLIEELRIVE
+606 KTYPAYLVEEFRIVE
-621 NAISKV
+621 DAISKV

-647 AQFGAGLNLAGVETD
+647 AQFGVGLNLAGVETD

-672 GSAPT
+672 GSAQT
-677 DNNYLV
+677 DNNYIV
-683 LDDGLTLCSLNN
+683 LDDGQTLCSLNN

-723 VSNQKNANVY
+723 VSNQKNANAY
-733 SAKLQSNEIVASNPV
+733 SAKLQSSEIVASSPV
-748 VKYAIKGLGSIDTPF
+748 LRYTIKGLSSIDTPF
-763 VTYNG
+763 VTYNDV
-768 ADYRLHRIDGY
+768 DYALHNIGGD
-779 VYKSERLNLVN
+779 VYESERLNLVN
-790 TSTRITLRI
+790 TSTRIILHI

-804 IDDLSINTGVQE
+804 TDNLSINTGAQE

>member
-1 MTNVES
+1 M
-7 GCWTRLTIKSMYKEF
+7 
-22 GSLEDLCHEIE
+22 EDLYQEIE
-33 VDKHWTGAESSLRNR
+33 TDKNWTGAESSLRNR

-58 FGDFDDFVQVC
+58 FGDFGEFVQVC
-69 QDHNVYVQSIDKWLR
+69 QDHDVYVQSIEKWMKE
-84 DGQDDKLITYSQLAA
+84 GQDDKLITYSQLAA
-99 LFEAYIKSLPAND
+99 LFESYIKSLPAND

-123 FYDNTHY
+123 FYDNMRY

-147 EGQRGHQRIYVP
+147 EAQSGHQRIYVP
-159 VIGMQNKVSKFKDDP
+159 IIGMQSKVSKFKDDP
-174 NIHIWEYRSGAEYD
+174 NIHIWEYHSGTEYD
-188 NYQLIL
+188 NYHLIL
-194 TKGTTYGVK
+194 TNGTTYGVK
-203 GLEEHYTLCEDLRHW
+203 GLEERYTLCEDLRHW

-228 IKSQIICT
+228 IKPQIICT
-236 SKCIFANSN
+236 SKCIFANSD
-245 NAQPDNAFKYMVCN
+245 NAQPDNAFKYTVCN

-264 LTKGLRID
+264 LTEGLGINL
-272 FGKLNAREEDM
+272 GKLSLREEDM
-283 PYWEGLASN
+283 PYWEELASC
-292 IDVADFDFDTFVNQR
+292 IDVTDFDFDVFVNQR
-307 FNTSSLNEENAFVQI
+307 FNTLNLNDENAFVQT
-322 WFEYRDEFSRW
+322 WFEYKDTFSRW

-342 TDERNYLIR
+342 SGERSYLIR
-351 ALENVAS
+351 VLENVTS
-358 LGSSDL
+358 LSTSDL
-364 FSQIATQIFEE
+364 FSQIATHIFDE
-375 PLDETC
+375 PLDKAS
-381 ISQRLA
+381 IGQRLS
-387 LLREAKRQHVQIT
+387 LLKEAKRQHVQIK

-438 LMAEWV
+438 LMVEWV
-444 GQGRIEKDYIKILFP
+444 GQGKVEKNDIKNLFP
-459 ELYAYLLPSSVQTE
+459 ELYAYLLPSSIKTG
-473 KDNGWIN
+473 KGNGWTN
-480 EYFQEYCLSKVRNSQ
+480 EYFQEYCLSKVGNQETGS
-495 TENLVNKL
+495 LAKKL
-503 KELNDS
+503 KELNGS

-514 TWRNGFKTVKTFMH
+514 TWRDGFKTVKTLMH

-544 DWIPFI
+544 DWIPFM
-550 TQVIEKHKADGVFLN
+550 TQVIDKHKADGVFLN

-585 DEMADG
+585 DELANG
-591 RLEKIGDVDKFAHTQ
+591 KLEKIGDVDKFAHTQ
-606 KKYPAYLIEELRIVE
+606 KTYPAYLVEEFRIVE
-621 NAISKV
+621 DAISKV

-672 GSAPT
+672 GSAQT
-677 DNNYLV
+677 DNNYIV
-683 LDDGLTLCSLNN
+683 LDDGQTLCSLNN

-723 VSNQKNANVY
+723 VSNQKNANAY
-733 SAKLQSNEIVASNPV
+733 SAKLQSSEIVASSPV
-748 VKYAIKGLGSIDTPF
+748 LRYTIKGLSSIDTPF
-763 VTYNG
+763 VTYNDV
-768 ADYRLHRIDGY
+768 DYALHNIGGD
-779 VYKSERLNLVN
+779 VYESERLNLVN
-790 TSTRITLRI
+790 TSTRIILHI

-804 IDDLSINTGVQE
+804 TDNLSINTGAQE

>member
-1 MTNVES
+1 
-7 GCWTRLTIKSMYKEF
+7 MYKEF
-22 GSLEDLCHEIE
+22 GSLEDLYQEIE
-33 VDKHWTGAESSLRNR
+33 TDKNWTGAESSLRNR

-58 FGDFDDFVQVC
+58 FGDFGEFVQVC
-69 QDHNVYVQSIDKWLR
+69 QDHDVYVQSIEKWMKE
-84 DGQDDKLITYSQLAA
+84 GQDDKLITYSQLAA
-99 LFEAYIKSLPAND
+99 LFESYIKSLPAND

-123 FYDNTHY
+123 FYDNMRY

-147 EGQRGHQRIYVP
+147 EAQSGHQRIYVP
-159 VIGMQNKVSKFKDDP
+159 IIGMQSKVSKFKDDP
-174 NIHIWEYRSGAEYD
+174 NIHIWEYHSGTEYD
-188 NYQLIL
+188 NYHLIL
-194 TKGTTYGVK
+194 TNGTTYGVK
-203 GLEEHYTLCEDLRHW
+203 GLEERYTLCEDLRHW

-228 IKSQIICT
+228 IKPQIICT
-236 SKCIFANSN
+236 SKCIFANSD
-245 NAQPDNAFKYMVCN
+245 NAQPDNAFKYTVCN

-264 LTKGLRID
+264 LTEGLGINL
-272 FGKLNAREEDM
+272 GKLSLREEDM
-283 PYWEGLASN
+283 PYWEELASC
-292 IDVADFDFDTFVNQR
+292 IDVTDFDFDVFVNQR
-307 FNTSSLNEENAFVQI
+307 FNTLNLNDENAFVQT
-322 WFEYRDEFSRW
+322 WFEYKDTFSRW

-342 TDERNYLIR
+342 SGERSYLIR
-351 ALENVAS
+351 VLENVTS
-358 LGSSDL
+358 LSTSDL
-364 FSQIATQIFEE
+364 FSQIATHIFDE
-375 PLDETC
+375 PLDEAS
-381 ISQRLA
+381 IGQRLS
-387 LLREAKRQHVQIT
+387 LLKEEKRQHVQIK

-438 LMAEWV
+438 LMVEWV
-444 GQGRIEKDYIKILFP
+444 GQGKVEKNDIKNLFP
-459 ELYAYLLPSSVQTE
+459 ELYAYLLPSSIKTG
-473 KDNGWIN
+473 KGNGWTN
-480 EYFQEYCLSKVRNSQ
+480 EYFQEYCLSKVGNQETGS
-495 TENLVNKL
+495 LAKKL
-503 KELNDS
+503 KELNGS

-514 TWRNGFKTVKTFMH
+514 TWRDGFKTVKTLMH

-544 DWIPFI
+544 DWIPFM
-550 TQVIEKHKADGVFLN
+550 TQVIDKHKADGVFLN

-585 DEMADG
+585 DELANG
-591 RLEKIGDVDKFAHTQ
+591 KLEKIGDVDKFAHTQ
-606 KKYPAYLIEELRIVE
+606 KTYPAYLVEEFRIVE
-621 NAISKV
+621 DAISKV

-672 GSAPT
+672 GSAQT
-677 DNNYLV
+677 DNNYIV
-683 LDDGLTLCSLNN
+683 LDDGQTLCSLNN

-723 VSNQKNANVY
+723 VSNQKNANAY
-733 SAKLQSNEIVASNPV
+733 SAKLQSSEIVASSPV
-748 VKYAIKGLGSIDTPF
+748 LRYTIKGLSSIDTPF
-763 VTYNG
+763 VTYNDV
-768 ADYRLHRIDGY
+768 DYALHNIGGD
-779 VYKSERLNLVN
+779 VYESERLNLVN
-790 TSTRITLRI
+790 TSTRIILHI

-804 IDDLSINTGVQE
+804 TDNLSINTGAQE

>member
-1 MTNVES
+1 M
-7 GCWTRLTIKSMYKEF
+7 
-22 GSLEDLCHEIE
+22 
-33 VDKHWTGAESSLRNR
+33 
-48 YPIRFVLFEN
+48 LFEN
-58 FGDFDDFVQVC
+58 FGDFGEFVQVC
-69 QDHNVYVQSIDKWLR
+69 QDHDVYVQSIEKWMKE
-84 DGQDDKLITYSQLAA
+84 GQDDKLITYSQLAA
-99 LFEAYIKSLPAND
+99 LFESYIKSLPAND

-123 FYDNTHY
+123 FYDNMRY

-147 EGQRGHQRIYVP
+147 EAQSGHQRIYVP
-159 VIGMQNKVSKFKDDP
+159 IIGMQSKVSKFKDDP
-174 NIHIWEYRSGAEYD
+174 NIHIWEYHSGTEYD
-188 NYQLIL
+188 NYHLIL
-194 TKGTTYGVK
+194 TNGTTYGVK
-203 GLEEHYTLCEDLRHW
+203 GLEERYTLCEDLRHW

-228 IKSQIICT
+228 IKPQIICT
-236 SKCIFANSN
+236 SKCIFANSD
-245 NAQPDNAFKYMVCN
+245 NAQPDNAFKYTVCN

-264 LTKGLRID
+264 LTEGLGINL
-272 FGKLNAREEDM
+272 GKLSLREEDM
-283 PYWEGLASN
+283 PYWEELASC
-292 IDVADFDFDTFVNQR
+292 IDVTDFDFDVFVNQR
-307 FNTSSLNEENAFVQI
+307 FNTLNLNDENAFVQT
-322 WFEYRDEFSRW
+322 WFEYKDTFSRW

-342 TDERNYLIR
+342 SGERSYLIR
-351 ALENVAS
+351 VLENVTS
-358 LGSSDL
+358 LSTSDL
-364 FSQIATQIFEE
+364 FSQIATHIFDE
-375 PLDETC
+375 PLDEAS
-381 ISQRLA
+381 IGKRLS
-387 LLREAKRQHVQIT
+387 LLKEAKRQHVQIK

-438 LMAEWV
+438 LMVEWV
-444 GQGRIEKDYIKILFP
+444 GQGKVEKNDIKNLFP
-459 ELYAYLLPSSVQTE
+459 ELYAYLLPSSIKTG
-473 KDNGWIN
+473 KGNGWTN
-480 EYFQEYCLSKVRNSQ
+480 EYFQEYCLSKVGNQETGS
-495 TENLVNKL
+495 LAKKL
-503 KELNDS
+503 KELNGS

-514 TWRNGFKTVKTFMH
+514 TWRDGFKTVKTLMH

-544 DWIPFI
+544 DWIPFM
-550 TQVIEKHKADGVFLN
+550 TQVIDKHKADGVFLN

-585 DEMADG
+585 DELANG
-591 RLEKIGDVDKFAHTQ
+591 KLEKIGDVDKFAHTQ
-606 KKYPAYLIEELRIVE
+606 KTYPAYLVEEFRIVE
-621 NAISKV
+621 DAISKV

-647 AQFGAGLNLAGVETD
+647 AQFGVGLNLAGVETD

-672 GSAPT
+672 GSAQT
-677 DNNYLV
+677 DNNYIV
-683 LDDGLTLCSLNN
+683 LDDGQTLCSLNN

-723 VSNQKNANVY
+723 VSNQKNANAY
-733 SAKLQSNEIVASNPV
+733 SAKLQSSEIVASSPV
-748 VKYAIKGLGSIDTPF
+748 LRYTIKGLSSIDTPF
-763 VTYNG
+763 VTYNDV
-768 ADYRLHRIDGY
+768 DYALHNIGGD
-779 VYKSERLNLVN
+779 VYESERLNLVN
-790 TSTRITLRI
+790 TSTRIILHI

-804 IDDLSINTGVQE
+804 TDNLSINTGAQE

>member
-1 MTNVES
+1 
-7 GCWTRLTIKSMYKEF
+7 MYKEF
-22 GSLEDLCHEIE
+22 GSLEDLYQEIE
-33 VDKHWTGAESSLRNR
+33 TDKNWTGAESSLRNR

-58 FGDFDDFVQVC
+58 FGDFGEFVQVC
-69 QDHNVYVQSIDKWLR
+69 QDYDVYVQSIEKWMKE
-84 DGQDDKLITYSQLAA
+84 GQDDKLITYSQLAA
-99 LFEAYIKSLPAND
+99 LFESYIKSLPAND

-123 FYDNTHY
+123 FYDNMRY

-140 RLIQSPE
+140 RLIQSPKE
-147 EGQRGHQRIYVP
+147 AQSGHQRIYVP
-159 VIGMQNKVSKFKDDP
+159 IIGMQSKVSKFKDDP
-174 NIHIWEYRSGAEYD
+174 NIHIWEYHSGTEYD
-188 NYQLIL
+188 NYHLIL
-194 TKGTTYGVK
+194 TNGTTYGVK
-203 GLEEHYTLCEDLRHW
+203 GLEERYTLCEDLRHW

-228 IKSQIICT
+228 IKPQIICT
-236 SKCIFANSN
+236 SKCIFANSD
-245 NAQPDNAFKYMVCN
+245 NAQPDNAFKYTVCN

-264 LTKGLRID
+264 LTEGLGINL
-272 FGKLNAREEDM
+272 GKLSLREEDM
-283 PYWEGLASN
+283 PYWEELASC
-292 IDVADFDFDTFVNQR
+292 IDVTDFDFDVFVNQR
-307 FNTSSLNEENAFVQI
+307 FNTLNLNDENAFVQT
-322 WFEYRDEFSRW
+322 WFEYKDTFSRW

-342 TDERNYLIR
+342 SGERSYLIR
-351 ALENVAS
+351 VLENVTS
-358 LGSSDL
+358 LSTSDL
-364 FSQIATQIFEE
+364 FSQIATHIFDE
-375 PLDETC
+375 PLDEAS
-381 ISQRLA
+381 IGQRLS
-387 LLREAKRQHVQIT
+387 LLKEAKRQHVQIK

-438 LMAEWV
+438 LMVEWV
-444 GQGRIEKDYIKILFP
+444 GQGKVEKNDIKNLFP
-459 ELYAYLLPSSVQTE
+459 ELYAYLLPSSIKTG
-473 KDNGWIN
+473 KGNGWTN
-480 EYFQEYCLSKVRNSQ
+480 EYFQEYCLSKVGNQETGS
-495 TENLVNKL
+495 LAKKL
-503 KELNDS
+503 KELNGS

-514 TWRNGFKTVKTFMH
+514 TWRDGFKTVKTLMH

-544 DWIPFI
+544 DWIPFM
-550 TQVIEKHKADGVFLN
+550 TQVIDKHKADGVFLN

-585 DEMADG
+585 DELANG
-591 RLEKIGDVDKFAHTQ
+591 KLEKIGDVDKFAHTQ
-606 KKYPAYLIEELRIVE
+606 KTYPAYLVEEFRIVE
-621 NAISKV
+621 DAISKV

-647 AQFGAGLNLAGVETD
+647 AQFGVGLNLAGVETD

-672 GSAPT
+672 GSAQT
-677 DNNYLV
+677 DNNYIV
-683 LDDGLTLCSLNN
+683 LDDGQTLCSLNN

-723 VSNQKNANVY
+723 VSNQKNANAY
-733 SAKLQSNEIVASNPV
+733 SAKLQSSEIVASSPV
-748 VKYAIKGLGSIDTPF
+748 LRYTIKGLSSIDTPF
-763 VTYNG
+763 VTYNDV
-768 ADYRLHRIDGY
+768 DYALHNIGGD
-779 VYKSERLNLVN
+779 VYESERLNLVN
-790 TSTRITLRI
+790 TSTRIILHI

-804 IDDLSINTGVQE
+804 TDNLSINTGAQE